1 MDSDSDDFEGTSV
14 VPRVNRFKHQSYKK
28 SLKEVHLPSA
38 LDLTK
43 FDHDIPDNESHFYL
57 ALQQWRQLN
66 LSPAF
71 IQFAKKVDPLSISMP
86 LLLHNWKEI
95 IDLWKGAL
103 DASDH
108 EALKALLDLLDK
120 LAHDLRTTLAPSY
133 ADLLEVL
140 LRLLPQ
146 PIPAPSL
153 TALLA
158 TLSGLFRY
166 LLVPSINLDL
176 LDQTWSSF
184 RAVLPTCNSDVQR
197 AAAEVWGSVL
207 RRLKSVARERAVIL
221 MAKNPEGVEDASA
234 WMIVFACKSISQTL
248 HTSAGSLMATL
259 IDCHLTS
266 DYPDLSYTLLR
277 RVLTALIHHC
287 NGSEHF
293 SVVASLIVDRFC
305 AVSQA
310 EGANQ
315 QQLQRAMQIT
325 SVVCAVRQGSR
336 LSRLYFLF
344 LRLVHSLKF
353 SPVASHLTQLA
364 SRLGSLPFDALLHP
378 EILSFASSLLAAGD
392 MVMTAG
398 PGRAFVARALS
409 VPSFGLMLCGVLA
422 ELGWGG
428 WKLVGL
434 PALLKATP
442 SLLQAEPSLTL
453 RLLASLQNT
462 GKLGEV
468 DIVFKRSVDGWI
480 QYRLSTWEVN
490 EESVDDLYNILGLS
504 VFVDSLAPL
513 LVHII
518 ERSLNTSTP
527 EEDWQTSHA
536 NAAWV
541 IGTCMQAL
549 SRCKSSSWETQVDLS
564 VWTTEV
570 VDHWSWSA
578 KVLMGLV
585 ALLETSPSTSQSL
598 PIAQLYSRLQSRLLS
613 PSRPLRLNVLGLL
626 TSKMVKSSPAEH
638 DALKRCLQGE
648 EVSLDMHGV
657 RERVLRI
664 GRLYQVVR
672 DDEPL
677 SADICVRWLVSQ
689 LKVNLRPIWSPASEA
704 LSSLA
709 QRFGNLVWDIIFS
722 ELQQPQGAQE
732 TPKWLTAIKDDENDM
747 DPWEEERSWRDPTA
761 HKLRGAAANWLDKH
775 HHRKIIISEQ
785 KSSDRFDPVAFEAQ
799 VLLTLGQCTSLAEKH
814 NRELVTYFLSIAG
827 PDALS
832 RLPKYKLQ
840 SWLTLF
846 SKFGNPKALHSTDT
860 LRELYRSLISYPD
873 RALQTVS
880 LSCLLAYKS
889 PHLQHHEEKLRLLL
903 DETKWRDE
911 LTSLHLSSIEIKD
924 RPQLVDVIVRLL
936 YGLMLERKGRSR
948 GSDRR
953 AAVLT
958 ALAGCT
964 DEELSLLVDLML
976 KPMQSDSHACQD
988 DMFSLRNISSDVS
1001 LKQQSGYLTL
1011 LGDVLKNLGSR
1022 LTTYWPALLGTTLDL
1037 VAHAQKQLSNVTAAE
1052 AIEQVENEADEEES
1066 EVGEVVHSRALRSVR
1081 QQGLKRLADFFR
1093 CPVEFDFTPYLSAS
1107 FSDIVAPRLELL
1119 DQENT
1124 QAPSALMELFY
1135 IWTSRPE
1142 YSVHLVQHDPRV
1154 LPKIL
1159 DCLVAANVKPAVIN
1173 RVFDIV
1179 ERLLLYS
1186 ADDSQFLDLLIQP
1199 HISQLLR
1206 NLTTLVERTK
1216 ADAAL
1221 SSPITQRQIS
1231 ILSEVARYAADSTQA
1246 LTLLG
1251 LLSPLLRKSSR
1262 IISEK
1267 VKVKL
1272 LSTLGHIFPL
1282 LTELSNSSSIEFSK
1296 AYELL
1301 SQLFMSLRFT
1311 ASRLALT
1318 SAFNQLSVI
1327 NPSIQELAS
1336 LLESL
1341 NACSSKRIDE
1351 PDFNRRLTAFTL
1363 LNEQK
1368 YATLSCREWLP
1379 VLSNALYFVQDP
1391 EELAIRNN
1399 AAFTIRRFIDLT
1411 CDPSNPEFETL
1422 LMRTALP
1429 ALKNALKSKHE
1440 LVRAESLGV
1449 ISYAVSKCDRISS
1462 LQEMRPLLAG
1472 GDEEAS
1478 FFTNIHHIQIHRRTR
1493 ALRRLAEYCD
1503 EGAMRSRTLVEV
1515 FLPLVEHYIVPTA
1528 SLDHLLVSEAIN
1540 TIGRIAK
1547 YLGWSAYSTLV
1558 HKYIRSSKDKSEGVR
1573 VYVRALV
1580 AILENFH
1587 FSVEDA
1593 VQHVDPSA
1601 DDIANSDH
1609 EGLIDELH
1617 IPSADKQETKKIADA
1632 VHTRL
1637 LPSLLAY
1644 LSNRDET
1651 EDTLRIPI
1659 SMGIA
1664 KVALHLPSASR
1675 DMQVG
1680 KLLTVLSQIL
1690 RSRSQETRDLVRDT
1704 ICRIAIALGSPYL
1717 PVLLRE
1723 LRAALL
1729 RGPQLHI
1736 LAFVFH
1742 AVLTHVTSAQGSNDP
1757 AIQDLDDCAAD
1768 IAHVS
1773 AEVVFGESGK
1783 DVQHEDFRTK
1793 MREVR
1798 SSSSK
1803 GLDCFGLT
1811 ARYVSPKRIS
1821 ALLLPLRS
1829 IIAETGSFK
1838 ILQQVDEV
1846 LRRIASGLNSNARL
1860 TPAELL
1866 VLCNT
1871 LISQNA
1877 KFLQEV
1883 TKPKKK
1889 SNKKADAIVSLQRRI
1904 VTDTDHY
1911 TNNSFRFVVFGL
1923 ELFNTAFRRSRFDF
1937 QDKQIISRLDPL
1949 VKLIGNALYSSSE
1962 PVLIA
1967 SFKASASIL
1976 RCPLNSV
1983 SSSAPVIARQI
1994 LAIVR
1999 STGSGESEVAQAG
2012 LKALASILRECEA
2025 AQAKEKDLLFLIEF
2039 VSPYL
2044 EDPDRQG
2051 TVFALLKA
2059 VVARR
2064 LIVPELYDVMADV
2077 SAILVT
2083 SQSAQTRES
2092 ARSLLLQFLLDY
2104 PQGSGRLQTTL
2115 GFFARNLSYEH
2126 ASGRSSVL
2134 ELLGA
2139 LVSKFD
2145 SALLEKHAEMIFVA
2159 LVLCLANDEDKSCRE
2174 ASASVLQSLVKRL
2187 GEGERK
2193 VFVGHLHAWASQ
2205 QGQEKLRAVAVQ
2217 VYGLIIDAL
2226 QREASPHAAALF
2238 ADVQQIL
2245 DNSIRSLTLSDGDGE
2260 DMDVDVEWQ
2269 PPYQAILAVS
2279 KLLQTLPE
2287 HTLDAVKCTQDK
2299 LIPYLL
2305 FPHAWVR
2312 TAACRLFGVFFAFH
2326 GPTPTLENSHLT
2338 LQLMKDIAEKLCT
2351 QLKSPHLDANLGLQI
2366 VKNLF
2371 FVGKLFCTVASSS
2384 SSGSN
2389 TNDTAEAAET
2399 ESDGGESDD
2408 SAERPTQM
2416 SPEKRSQDPLPWLFS
2431 KLSYQARSAH
2441 IARRNRGNTSSQTTW
2456 SLAPLSILRF
2466 FAAMASHMPDSQLE
2480 RFLPHILTPVYRI
2493 TEDDTIRDAGMEELK
2508 VTATELLDLLQN
2520 KVGTT
2525 IFANTYNRIRQGA
2538 SSIQQERRVARATK
2552 ATTNP
2557 EATAKRKLARN
2568 AGKKESRKRKNRAF
2582 ADSRGRLK
2590 RRREEE

>member
-1 MDSDSDDFEGTSV
+1 MDSDSDSGEGTSAI
-14 VPRVNRFKHQSYKK
+14 PRANRFKHQSYKK

-43 FDHDIPDNESHFYL
+43 FDHDISDNESHFYL

-71 IQFAKKVDPLSISMP
+71 IQFANKVDSLSISMP
-86 LLLHNWKEI
+86 ILLHNWKDI
-95 IDLWKGAL
+95 IDLWKSAL
-103 DASDH
+103 DASDN
-108 EALKALLDLLDK
+108 EALIALLDLLNK
-120 LAHDLRTTLAPSY
+120 LAHDLRTTLALSY
-133 ADLLEVL
+133 ADLLDVL

-146 PIPAPSL
+146 PISAPSL

-221 MAKNPEGVEDASA
+221 MAENLEGVEDASA
-234 WMIVFACKSISQTL
+234 WMMIFACKSISQTL
-248 HTSAGSLMATL
+248 HTSAGSSIASL

-266 DYPDLSYTLLR
+266 DRPELSYTLLR

-287 NGSEHF
+287 NGPEDF

-305 AVSQA
+305 AVSQTG
-310 EGANQ
+310 GANHQ
-315 QQLQRAMQIT
+315 DLQRVMQIT
-325 SVVCAVRQGSR
+325 SVICAVRQGSR
-336 LSRLYFLF
+336 LSTN
-344 LRLVHSLKF
+344 
-353 SPVASHLTQLA
+353 HLTQLA
-364 SRLGSLPFDALLHP
+364 SRLASLPLDVPLHS
-378 EILSFASSLLAAGD
+378 EILNFTSSLLTAGD
-392 MVMTAG
+392 MSMSTG
-398 PGRAFVARALS
+398 PGRAFVARALG

-442 SLLQAEPSLTL
+442 TLLQAEHTLTL
-453 RLLASLQNT
+453 RLLAYLQHS

-468 DIVFKRSVDGWI
+468 DIVWKRSVDRWI
-480 QYRLSTWEVN
+480 QTHLSSWEISD
-490 EESVDDLYNILGLS
+490 ESVDHLYDIMSLS
-504 VFVDSLAPL
+504 IFVDSLAPL
-513 LVHII
+513 LAPII
-518 ERSLNTSTP
+518 ERALNTPTP
-527 EEDWQTSHA
+527 EANWQASHA

-549 SRCKSSSWETQVDLS
+549 SRCKSASWETQVDLS
-564 VWTTEV
+564 AWTAEIV
-570 VDHWSWSA
+570 EHWSWSD
-578 KVLMGLV
+578 KVLIGLV
-585 ALLETSPSTSQSL
+585 ALLEACPSSSQSL

-613 PSRPLRLNVLGLL
+613 PSRTLRSNVLALL
-626 TSKMVKSSPAEH
+626 TSKMVKSSPVEH
-638 DALKRCLQGE
+638 EALKRCLQGD

-672 DDEPL
+672 DDGSL
-677 SADICVRWLVSQ
+677 SADICIRWLVSQ
-689 LKVNLRPIWSPASEA
+689 LKVNLRPIWSPASQA

-709 QRFGNLVWDIIFS
+709 QKFGDVVWNIIFS
-722 ELQQPQGAQE
+722 ELQQPQGADQI
-732 TPKWLTAIKDDENDM
+732 PDWLTATKDDQNVM

-761 HKLRGAAANWLDKH
+761 HRVRGAAVSWLDTF
-775 HHRKIIISEQ
+775 HHRKIIVSEQ
-785 KSSDRFDPVAFEAQ
+785 KLSDRFDPVTFEAQ
-799 VLLTLGQCTSLAEKH
+799 ILLTLGQCTSLAEKH
-814 NRELVTYFLSIAG
+814 NRELVTYFISIAS

-840 SWLTLF
+840 AWLTLF
-846 SKFGNPKALHSTDT
+846 SKFSNPKALHSTDT
-860 LRELYRSLISYPD
+860 LRELYLSLLSHPD
-873 RALQTVS
+873 RELQKVS

-889 PHLQHHEEKLRLLL
+889 PHLQHHQAKLSLLL

-911 LTSLHLSSIEIKD
+911 LTSLHMSSIEIKD
-924 RPQLVDVIVRLL
+924 RPQVVDIIVRLL
-936 YGLMLERKGRSR
+936 YGLMLEKKGRSR

-964 DEELSLLVDLML
+964 DEELYLLVDLML
-976 KPMQSDSHACQD
+976 KPMQTDGHAHQD
-988 DMFSLRNISSDVS
+988 TLFSLHPISPDIS

-1022 LTTYWPALLGTTLDL
+1022 LTTYWPALLGTTLDI
-1037 VAHAQKQLSNVTAAE
+1037 VANAQNHLSNMTAVDADG
-1052 AIEQVENEADEEES
+1052 QVEDEANEEES
-1066 EVGEVVHSRALRSVR
+1066 ESGEVSNSRVLRYLR
-1081 QQGLKRLADFFR
+1081 QQGLKRLAEFFR
-1093 CPVEFDFTPYLSAS
+1093 CPVEFDFTSYLSAS
-1107 FSDIVAPRLELL
+1107 FPAIVAPRLELL

-1124 QAPSALMELFY
+1124 QAPSALLELFY
-1135 IWTSRPE
+1135 VWTSQPE
-1142 YSVHLVQHDPRV
+1142 YSVHLVQHDSRV
-1154 LPKIL
+1154 LPKVL
-1159 DCLVAANVKPAVIN
+1159 DCLVAVNVKPAVIN

-1179 ERLLLYS
+1179 EHLLSYS
-1186 ADDSQFLDLLIQP
+1186 ADDSKFLDLLVQP
-1199 HISQLLR
+1199 HISQLLK

-1216 ADAAL
+1216 ADTAL

-1231 ILSEVARYAADSTQA
+1231 ILSEVARYAEDSTQA

-1267 VKVKL
+1267 IKVKL

-1282 LTELSNSSSIEFSK
+1282 LTELSDSSSVEFSK

-1318 SAFNQLSVI
+1318 SAFNKLSAI

-1351 PDFNRRLTAFTL
+1351 PDFNRRLTAFML

-1368 YATLSCREWLP
+1368 YATLSSREWLP
-1379 VLSNALYFVQDP
+1379 VLSNALYFVQDAD
-1391 EELAIRNN
+1391 ELAIRNN

-1411 CDPSNPEFETL
+1411 CDPSNSEFEAL
-1422 LMRTALP
+1422 LMRTTLP

-1449 ISYAVSKCDRISS
+1449 ISYAVSKCDRIPS

-1478 FFTNIHHIQIHRRTR
+1478 FFSNIHHIQIHRRTR

-1503 EGAMRSRTLVEV
+1503 EGAMRNRTLVEV

-1540 TIGRIAK
+1540 STGRIAK
-1547 YLGWSAYSTLV
+1547 QLGWSAYSALV
-1558 HKYIRSSKDKSEGVR
+1558 YKYIRASKDKSEGVR

-1587 FSVEDA
+1587 FSVEEA
-1593 VQHVDPSA
+1593 VQQADVSA

-1609 EGLIDELH
+1609 EESVEESLP
-1617 IPSADKQETKKIADA
+1617 IPSADKQDTKKIADA

-1651 EDTLRIPI
+1651 EDSLRIPI

-1675 DMQVG
+1675 DLQVG
-1680 KLLTVLSQIL
+1680 RLLTVLSQIL
-1690 RSRSQETRDLVRDT
+1690 RSKSQDTRDLVRDT
-1704 ICRIAIALGSPYL
+1704 ICRIAVALGSPYL
-1717 PVLLRE
+1717 PILFRE

-1729 RGPQLHI
+1729 RGPQLHV

-1742 AVLTHVTSAQGSNDP
+1742 AVLTHVTSAQGSNNP
-1757 AIQDLDDCAAD
+1757 AIQDLDECVAD

-1803 GLDCFGLT
+1803 GFDCFGLA

-1829 IIAETGSFK
+1829 IIAETGSLK

-1846 LRRIASGLNSNARL
+1846 LRRVASGLNSNARL

-1866 VLCNT
+1866 ILCHT

-1877 KFLQEV
+1877 KFLQEAP
-1883 TKPKKK
+1883 KPKASKTI
-1889 SNKKADAIVSLQRRI
+1889 KKADAIVQRQRQI
-1904 VTDTDHY
+1904 VVNTDHY

-1937 QDKQIISRLDPL
+1937 QDKQIINRLGPL

-1967 SFKASASIL
+1967 SFKASANIL
-1976 RCPLNSV
+1976 QCPLKSV

-1999 STGSGESEVAQAG
+1999 STGGGESEIAQAG
-2012 LKALASILRECEA
+2012 LKALASILRECEG
-2025 AQAKEKDLLFLIEF
+2025 AQVKEKDLLFLIEL

-2044 EDPDRQG
+2044 EDFDRQS
-2051 TVFALLKA
+2051 TVFALLRA
-2059 VVARR
+2059 IVARR

-2083 SQSAQTRES
+2083 SQATQTRES
-2092 ARSLLLQFLLDY
+2092 ARSLLLQFLLEY

-2115 GFFARNLSYEH
+2115 GFFAQNLSYEH

-2139 LVSKFD
+2139 LVNKFD
-2145 SALLEKHAEMIFVA
+2145 SALLAKYAEMIFVA

-2174 ASASVLQSLVKRL
+2174 ASASVLQSLIKRL
-2187 GEGERK
+2187 GEDERK
-2193 VFVGHLHAWASQ
+2193 VLVGHLHAWASQ
-2205 QGQEKLRAVAVQ
+2205 QGQAKLRAVAVQ

-2238 ADVQQIL
+2238 ADVQEIL
-2245 DNSIRSLTLSDGDGE
+2245 DDSIQSLTLLDGDGDGK

-2269 PPYQAILAVS
+2269 PPYQAMLAVS

-2287 HTLDAVKCTQDK
+2287 LTLDAIKTTQDK
-2299 LIPYLL
+2299 LVPYLL

-2312 TAACRLFGVFFAFH
+2312 SAACRLLGVFFAFY
-2326 GPTPTLENSHLT
+2326 GPTPTLEDSHLT

-2351 QLKSPHLDANLGLQI
+2351 QLKSSNLDAPLGLQI

-2371 FVGKLFCTVASSS
+2371 FVGKLSYTVPSSS
-2384 SSGSN
+2384 PSSSN
-2389 TNDTAEAAET
+2389 TNHTTET
-2399 ESDGGESDD
+2399 DSDGGESDD
-2408 SAERPTQM
+2408 SAEQSKPTQM
-2416 SPEKRSQDPLPWLFS
+2416 SREKSSQDPLPWLFS

-2441 IARRNRGNTSSQTTW
+2441 IARRNRGNAPNQTTW

-2466 FAAMASHMPDSQLE
+2466 FAAMASHMEATQLE
-2480 RFLPHILTPVYRI
+2480 RFLTHILTPVYRI

-2525 IFANTYNRIRQGA
+2525 VFANTYNRIRQGA

-2557 EATAKRKLARN
+2557 EAAAKRKLARN
-2568 AGKKESRKRKNRAF
+2568 VGKKESRKRKNRAF

-2590 RRREEE
+2590 RQKEGE

>member
-1 MDSDSDDFEGTSV
+1 MDSDSDSGEGTSA
-14 VPRVNRFKHQSYKK
+14 VPRANRFKHQSYKK

-43 FDHDIPDNESHFYL
+43 FDHDISDNESHFYL

-71 IQFAKKVDPLSISMP
+71 IQFANKVDSLSISMP
-86 LLLHNWKEI
+86 ILLHNWKDI
-95 IDLWKGAL
+95 IDLWKSAL
-103 DASDH
+103 DASDN
-108 EALKALLDLLDK
+108 EALIALLDLLNK

-146 PIPAPSL
+146 PISAPSL

-221 MAKNPEGVEDASA
+221 MAKNLEGVEDASA
-234 WMIVFACKSISQTL
+234 WMMIFACKSISQTL
-248 HTSAGSLMATL
+248 HTSAGSSIASL

-266 DYPDLSYTLLR
+266 DRPELSYTLLR

-287 NGSEHF
+287 NGPEDF

-305 AVSQA
+305 AVSQTG
-310 EGANQ
+310 GANHQ
-315 QQLQRAMQIT
+315 DLQRVMQIT
-325 SVVCAVRQGSR
+325 SVICAVRQGSR
-336 LSRLYFLF
+336 LSTN
-344 LRLVHSLKF
+344 
-353 SPVASHLTQLA
+353 HLTQLA
-364 SRLGSLPFDALLHP
+364 SRLASLPLDVPLHS
-378 EILSFASSLLAAGD
+378 EILNFTSSLLTAGD
-392 MVMTAG
+392 MSMSTG
-398 PGRAFVARALS
+398 PGRAFVARALG

-442 SLLQAEPSLTL
+442 TLLQAEHTLTL
-453 RLLASLQNT
+453 RLLASLQHS

-468 DIVFKRSVDGWI
+468 DIVWKRSVDRWI
-480 QYRLSTWEVN
+480 QTHLSSWEISD
-490 EESVDDLYNILGLS
+490 ESVDHLYDIMSLS
-504 VFVDSLAPL
+504 IFVDSLAPL
-513 LVHII
+513 LVPII
-518 ERSLNTSTP
+518 ERALNTPTP
-527 EEDWQTSHA
+527 EANWQASHA

-549 SRCKSSSWETQVDLS
+549 SRCKSASWETQVDLS
-564 VWTTEV
+564 AWTAEIV
-570 VDHWSWSA
+570 EHWSWSD
-578 KVLMGLV
+578 KVLIGLV
-585 ALLETSPSTSQSL
+585 ALLEACPSSSQSL
-598 PIAQLYSRLQSRLLS
+598 PIAQLYSCLQSRLLS
-613 PSRPLRLNVLGLL
+613 PSRTLRSNVLALL

-638 DALKRCLQGE
+638 EALKRCLQGD

-672 DDEPL
+672 DDGSL
-677 SADICVRWLVSQ
+677 SADICIRWLVSQ
-689 LKVNLRPIWSPASEA
+689 LKVNLRPIWSPASQA

-709 QRFGNLVWDIIFS
+709 QKFGDVVWNIIFS
-722 ELQQPQGAQE
+722 ELQQPQGANQI
-732 TPKWLTAIKDDENDM
+732 PDWLTATKDDQNVM

-761 HKLRGAAANWLDKH
+761 HRVRGAAVSWLDTF
-775 HHRKIIISEQ
+775 HHRKIIVSEQ
-785 KSSDRFDPVAFEAQ
+785 KSSDRFDPVTFEAQ
-799 VLLTLGQCTSLAEKH
+799 ILLTLGQCTSLAEKH
-814 NRELVTYFLSIAG
+814 NRELVTYFISIAS

-840 SWLTLF
+840 AWLTLF
-846 SKFGNPKALHSTDT
+846 SKFSNPKALHSTDT
-860 LRELYRSLISYPD
+860 LRELYLSLLSHPD
-873 RALQTVS
+873 RELQKVS

-889 PHLQHHEEKLRLLL
+889 PHLQHHQAKLGLLL

-911 LTSLHLSSIEIKD
+911 LTSLHMSSIEIKD
-924 RPQLVDVIVRLL
+924 RPQVVDIIVRLL
-936 YGLMLERKGRSR
+936 YGLMLEKKGRSR

-964 DEELSLLVDLML
+964 DEELYLLVDLML
-976 KPMQSDSHACQD
+976 KPMQADSHAHQD
-988 DMFSLRNISSDVS
+988 NLFSLHPISSDIP

-1022 LTTYWPALLGTTLDL
+1022 LTTYWPALLGTTLDI
-1037 VAHAQKQLSNVTAAE
+1037 VANAQNHLSNVTAVDADG
-1052 AIEQVENEADEEES
+1052 QVEDEANEEES
-1066 EVGEVVHSRALRSVR
+1066 ESGEVSNSRVLRYLR
-1081 QQGLKRLADFFR
+1081 QQGLKRLAEFFR
-1093 CPVEFDFTPYLSAS
+1093 CPVEFDFTSYLSAS
-1107 FSDIVAPRLELL
+1107 FPAIVAPRLELL

-1124 QAPSALMELFY
+1124 QAPSALLELFY
-1135 IWTSRPE
+1135 VWTSQPE
-1142 YSVHLVQHDPRV
+1142 YSVHLVQHDSRV
-1154 LPKIL
+1154 LPKVL
-1159 DCLVAANVKPAVIN
+1159 DCLVAVNVKPAVIN

-1179 ERLLLYS
+1179 ERLLSYS
-1186 ADDSQFLDLLIQP
+1186 ADDSKFLDLLVQP
-1199 HISQLLR
+1199 HISQLLK

-1216 ADAAL
+1216 ADTAL

-1231 ILSEVARYAADSTQA
+1231 ILSEVARYAEDSTQA

-1267 VKVKL
+1267 IKVKL

-1282 LTELSNSSSIEFSK
+1282 LTELSDSSSVEFSK

-1318 SAFNQLSVI
+1318 SAFNKLSAI

-1351 PDFNRRLTAFTL
+1351 PDFNRRLTAFML

-1368 YATLSCREWLP
+1368 YATLSSREWLP
-1379 VLSNALYFVQDP
+1379 VLSNALYFVQDAD
-1391 EELAIRNN
+1391 ELAIRNN

-1411 CDPSNPEFETL
+1411 CDPSNSEFEAL
-1422 LMRTALP
+1422 LMRTTLP

-1449 ISYAVSKCDRISS
+1449 ISYAVSKCDRIPS

-1478 FFTNIHHIQIHRRTR
+1478 FFSNIHHIQIHRRTR

-1503 EGAMRSRTLVEV
+1503 EGAMRNRTLVEV

-1540 TIGRIAK
+1540 STGRIAK
-1547 YLGWSAYSTLV
+1547 QLGWSAYSALV
-1558 HKYIRSSKDKSEGVR
+1558 YKYIRASKDKSEGVR

-1587 FSVEDA
+1587 FSVEEA
-1593 VQHVDPSA
+1593 VQQVDASA

-1609 EGLIDELH
+1609 EESVEESLP
-1617 IPSADKQETKKIADA
+1617 IPPADKQDTKKIADA

-1651 EDTLRIPI
+1651 EDSLRIPI

-1675 DMQVG
+1675 DLQVG
-1680 KLLTVLSQIL
+1680 RLLTVLSQIL
-1690 RSRSQETRDLVRDT
+1690 RSKSQDTRDLVRDT
-1704 ICRIAIALGSPYL
+1704 ICRIAVALGSPYL
-1717 PVLLRE
+1717 PILFRE

-1729 RGPQLHI
+1729 RGPQLHV

-1757 AIQDLDDCAAD
+1757 AIQDLDECVAD

-1803 GLDCFGLT
+1803 GFDCFGLA

-1829 IIAETGSFK
+1829 IIAETGSLK

-1846 LRRIASGLNSNARL
+1846 LRRVASGLNSNARL

-1866 VLCNT
+1866 ILCHT

-1877 KFLQEV
+1877 KFLQEAP
-1883 TKPKKK
+1883 KPKASKTI
-1889 SNKKADAIVSLQRRI
+1889 KKADAIVQRQRQI
-1904 VTDTDHY
+1904 VVNTDHY

-1923 ELFNTAFRRSRFDF
+1923 ELFNTAFRRSRLDF
-1937 QDKQIISRLDPL
+1937 QDKQIINRLDPL

-1967 SFKASASIL
+1967 SFKASANIL
-1976 RCPLNSV
+1976 QCPLKSV

-1999 STGSGESEVAQAG
+1999 STGSGESEIAQAG
-2012 LKALASILRECEA
+2012 LKALASILRECEG
-2025 AQAKEKDLLFLIEF
+2025 AQVKEKDLLFLIEL

-2044 EDPDRQG
+2044 EDFDRQS
-2051 TVFALLKA
+2051 TVFALLRA
-2059 VVARR
+2059 IVARR

-2083 SQSAQTRES
+2083 SQATQTRES
-2092 ARSLLLQFLLDY
+2092 ARSLLLQFLLEY

-2139 LVSKFD
+2139 LVNKFD
-2145 SALLEKHAEMIFVA
+2145 SALLAKHAEMIFVA

-2174 ASASVLQSLVKRL
+2174 ASASVLQSLIKRL
-2187 GEGERK
+2187 GEDERK
-2193 VFVGHLHAWASQ
+2193 VLVGHLHAWASQ
-2205 QGQEKLRAVAVQ
+2205 QGQAKLRAVAVQ

-2238 ADVQQIL
+2238 ADVQEIL
-2245 DNSIRSLTLSDGDGE
+2245 DDSIQSLTLLDGDGDGK

-2269 PPYQAILAVS
+2269 PPYQAMLAVS

-2287 HTLDAVKCTQDK
+2287 HTLDAIKTTQDK
-2299 LIPYLL
+2299 LVPYLL

-2312 TAACRLFGVFFAFH
+2312 SAACRLLGVFFAFY

-2351 QLKSPHLDANLGLQI
+2351 QLKSSNLDAPLGLQI

-2371 FVGKLFCTVASSS
+2371 FVGKLFCTVPSSS
-2384 SSGSN
+2384 PSGSN
-2389 TNDTAEAAET
+2389 TNHTAET
-2399 ESDGGESDD
+2399 DSDGGESDD
-2408 SAERPTQM
+2408 SAEQSKPTQM
-2416 SPEKRSQDPLPWLFS
+2416 SREKSSQDPLPWLFS

-2441 IARRNRGNTSSQTTW
+2441 IARRNRGNAPNQTTW

-2466 FAAMASHMPDSQLE
+2466 FAAMVSHMEATQLE
-2480 RFLPHILTPVYRI
+2480 RFLTHILTPVYRI

-2525 IFANTYNRIRQGA
+2525 VFANTYNRIRQGA

-2557 EATAKRKLARN
+2557 EAAAKRKLARN
-2568 AGKKESRKRKNRAF
+2568 VGKKESRKRKNRAF

-2590 RRREEE
+2590 RQKEGE

>member
-1 MDSDSDDFEGTSV
+1 MDSDSDSGLDFERTSAL
-14 VPRVNRFKHQSYKK
+14 PRANRFKHQSYKK

-43 FDHDIPDNESHFYL
+43 FDHDISDNESHFYL

-71 IQFAKKVDPLSISMP
+71 VRFANKVDSLSISMP
-86 LLLHNWKEI
+86 ILLHNWKDI

-103 DASDH
+103 DASDN
-108 EALKALLDLLDK
+108 EALIALLDLLNK

-133 ADLLEVL
+133 ADSLEVL

-146 PIPAPSL
+146 PISAPSL
-153 TALLA
+153 TALLV

-221 MAKNPEGVEDASA
+221 MAKNLEGVEDASA
-234 WMIVFACKSISQTL
+234 WMMVFACKSVSQTL
-248 HTSAGSLMATL
+248 HTSAGSSIASLV
-259 IDCHLTS
+259 DCHLTS
-266 DYPDLSYTLLR
+266 DRPELSYTLLR

-287 NGSEHF
+287 NGPEGF
-293 SVVASLIVDRFC
+293 SVIANLIIDRFC

-310 EGANQ
+310 DGVNHQ
-315 QQLQRAMQIT
+315 DLQRIMQIT
-325 SVVCAVRQGSR
+325 SVICAVRQGSR
-336 LSRLYFLF
+336 LS
-344 LRLVHSLKF
+344 
-353 SPVASHLTQLA
+353 ANHLTQLA
-364 SRLGSLPFDALLHP
+364 STLASLPLDVPLHSG
-378 EILSFASSLLAAGD
+378 ILNFTSSLLTAGD
-392 MVMTAG
+392 MSMSTG
-398 PGRAFVARALS
+398 PGRAFVTRALG
-409 VPSFGLMLCGVLA
+409 VPSLGLMLCGVLA

-442 SLLQAEPSLTL
+442 SLLQAEPTLTL
-453 RLLASLQNT
+453 RLLASLQHS

-468 DIVFKRSVDGWI
+468 DIVWKRSVDSWI
-480 QYRLSTWEVN
+480 QTCLSSWEISD
-490 EESVDDLYNILGLS
+490 ESVDDLYDIMSLS

-513 LVHII
+513 LVPII
-518 ERSLNTSTP
+518 ERALNTPTP
-527 EEDWQTSHA
+527 EANWQASHA
-536 NAAWV
+536 NAALV

-549 SRCKSSSWETQVDLS
+549 SRCKPASWETQVDLS
-564 VWTTEV
+564 AWTVKIVE
-570 VDHWSWSA
+570 HWSWSDKA
-578 KVLMGLV
+578 LIGLV
-585 ALLETSPSTSQSL
+585 ALLEARPSSSQSL

-613 PSRPLRLNVLGLL
+613 PSRSLRSNVLGLL

-638 DALKRCLQGE
+638 EALKRCLQGD

-672 DDEPL
+672 DDGSL
-677 SADICVRWLVSQ
+677 SADICIRWLVSQ
-689 LKVNLRPIWSPASEA
+689 LKVNLRPIWSPASQA
-704 LSSLA
+704 LSSLV
-709 QRFGNLVWDIIFS
+709 QKFGDVVWNVIFS
-722 ELQQPQGAQE
+722 ELQQPLGANQI
-732 TPKWLTAIKDDENDM
+732 PDWLTSTKDDQNDT

-761 HKLRGAAANWLDKH
+761 HRVRGATVSWLDKF

-785 KSSDRFDPVAFEAQ
+785 KSSDRFDPVTFEAQ
-799 VLLTLGQCTSLAEKH
+799 ILLTLGQCTSLAEKH
-814 NRELVTYFLSIAG
+814 NRELVTYFISIASPG
-827 PDALS
+827 ALS

-840 SWLTLF
+840 AWLTLF
-846 SKFGNPKALHSTDT
+846 SKFSNPKALHSTDT
-860 LRELYRSLISYPD
+860 LRELYLSLLSYPD

-889 PHLQHHEEKLRLLL
+889 PHLQHHEAKLRVLL

-911 LTSLHLSSIEIKD
+911 LTSLQMSSIEIRD
-924 RPQLVDVIVRLL
+924 RPQVVDIIIRLL
-936 YGLMLERKGRSR
+936 YGLMLEKKGRSR
-948 GSDRR
+948 VSDRR

-964 DEELSLLVDLML
+964 DDELYLLVDLML
-976 KPMQSDSHACQD
+976 KPMQTDSHAHQD
-988 DMFSLRNISSDVS
+988 NFFSLRPISSDTL

-1022 LTTYWPALLGTTLDL
+1022 LITYWPALLGTTLDI
-1037 VAHAQKQLSNVTAAE
+1037 VANAQNHLSNVTAVDAD
-1052 AIEQVENEADEEES
+1052 EQVEDEADEEES
-1066 EVGEVVHSRALRSVR
+1066 ESGEVSNSRVLRHLR

-1093 CPVEFDFTPYLSAS
+1093 CPVEFDFTSYLSAS
-1107 FSDIVAPRLELL
+1107 FHAIVTPRLELL

-1124 QAPSALMELFY
+1124 QAPSALLELFY
-1135 IWTSRPE
+1135 VWTSRPE

-1154 LPKIL
+1154 LPKVL
-1159 DCLVAANVKPAVIN
+1159 DCLVAVNVKPAVIN

-1179 ERLLLYS
+1179 ERLLSYS
-1186 ADDSQFLDLLIQP
+1186 VDDSKFLDLLVQP
-1199 HISQLLR
+1199 HISQLLK

-1231 ILSEVARYAADSTQA
+1231 ILSEVAHYAEDSTQA
-1246 LTLLG
+1246 LTLLS

-1267 VKVKL
+1267 IKVKL

-1282 LTELSNSSSIEFSK
+1282 LTELSDSSSVEFLK

-1301 SQLFMSLRFT
+1301 SQLFVSLRFT

-1318 SAFNQLSVI
+1318 SAFNKLSVI

-1351 PDFNRRLTAFTL
+1351 PDFNRRLTAFML

-1368 YATLSCREWLP
+1368 YAALSCREWLP
-1379 VLSNALYFVQDP
+1379 VLSNALFFVQDAD
-1391 EELAIRNN
+1391 ELAIRNN

-1411 CDPSNPEFETL
+1411 CDPSNSEFEAL
-1422 LMRTALP
+1422 LMRTTLP

-1440 LVRAESLGV
+1440 LVCAESLGV
-1449 ISYAVSKCDRISS
+1449 ISYAVSKCVSISS

-1478 FFTNIHHIQIHRRTR
+1478 FFNNIHHIQIHRRTR

-1503 EGAMRSRTLVEV
+1503 EGTMRSRTLVEV

-1540 TIGRIAK
+1540 STGRIAK
-1547 YLGWSAYSTLV
+1547 QLGWGAYSALV
-1558 HKYIRSSKDKSEGVR
+1558 HKYIRASKDKSEGVR

-1587 FSVEDA
+1587 FSVEEA
-1593 VQHVDPSA
+1593 VQQVDTSA

-1609 EGLIDELH
+1609 EELAEESLP
-1617 IPSADKQETKKIADA
+1617 IPSADKHDSKKIADA
-1632 VHTRL
+1632 VHARL

-1651 EDTLRIPI
+1651 EDSLRIPI

-1675 DMQVG
+1675 DLQVG
-1680 KLLTVLSQIL
+1680 RLLTALSQIL
-1690 RSRSQETRDLVRDT
+1690 RSKSQDTRDLVRDT
-1704 ICRIAIALGSPYL
+1704 ICKIAVALGSPYL
-1717 PVLLRE
+1717 PVLFRE

-1729 RGPQLHI
+1729 RGPHLHV

-1757 AIQDLDDCAAD
+1757 AIQDLDDCVAD

-1773 AEVVFGESGK
+1773 AEVIFGESGK

-1803 GLDCFGLT
+1803 GFDCFGLA
-1811 ARYVSPKRIS
+1811 ARYVSPKRVS

-1829 IIAETGSFK
+1829 IIAETGSLK

-1866 VLCNT
+1866 VLCHT

-1883 TKPKKK
+1883 PKPKASKTI
-1889 SNKKADAIVSLQRRI
+1889 KKADAIVQRQRQI
-1904 VTDTDHY
+1904 VADTDHY

-1937 QDKQIISRLDPL
+1937 QDKQIIDRLDPL

-1967 SFKASASIL
+1967 SFKASVSIL
-1976 RCPLNSV
+1976 QCPLKSV

-2012 LKALASILRECEA
+2012 LKALASILRECDG
-2025 AQAKEKDLLFLIEF
+2025 AQVKEKDLLFLIEF
-2039 VSPYL
+2039 ISPYL
-2044 EDPDRQG
+2044 EDPDRQS
-2051 TVFALLKA
+2051 TVFALLRA
-2059 VVARR
+2059 IVARR

-2083 SQSAQTRES
+2083 SQATQTRES

-2139 LVSKFD
+2139 LVNKFD
-2145 SALLEKHAEMIFVA
+2145 SALLTKHAEMMFVA

-2174 ASASVLQSLVKRL
+2174 ASASVLQSLIKRL
-2187 GEGERK
+2187 GEDERK

-2205 QGQEKLRAVAVQ
+2205 QGQPKLRAVAVQ

-2245 DNSIRSLTLSDGDGE
+2245 DDSTLSDGDGK

-2269 PPYQAILAVS
+2269 PPYQAMLAVS

-2287 HTLDAVKCTQDK
+2287 HTLDAVKSTQDK
-2299 LIPYLL
+2299 LVPYLL

-2312 TAACRLFGVFFAFH
+2312 SAACRLLGVFFAFY
-2326 GPTPTLENSHLT
+2326 GPTPTLESSHLT
-2338 LQLMKDIAEKLCT
+2338 LQLMKDIAGKLCT
-2351 QLKSPHLDANLGLQI
+2351 QLKSSNLDAPLGVQI

-2371 FVGKLFCTVASSS
+2371 FIGKLFCTVPSSLTF
-2384 SSGSN
+2384 GSDI
-2389 TNDTAEAAET
+2389 NDAAEMD
-2399 ESDGGESDD
+2399 SDVGESDD
-2408 SAERPTQM
+2408 SAEQSKPTQM
-2416 SPEKRSQDPLPWLFS
+2416 SREKRSQDPLPWLFS

-2441 IARRNRGNTSSQTTW
+2441 IARRNRGNTSNQTTW

-2466 FAAMASHMPDSQLE
+2466 FAAMASHMEANQLE
-2480 RFLPHILTPVYRI
+2480 RFLTHILTPVYRI

-2508 VTATELLDLLQN
+2508 VTTAELLDLLQN

-2525 IFANTYNRIRQGA
+2525 VFANTYNRIRQGA

-2557 EATAKRKLARN
+2557 EAAAKRKLARN

-2582 ADSRGRLK
+2582 A
-2590 RRREEE
+2590 

>member
-1 MDSDSDDFEGTSV
+1 MDSDSDSGEGTSA
-14 VPRVNRFKHQSYKK
+14 VPRANRFKHQSYKK

-43 FDHDIPDNESHFYL
+43 FDHDISDNESHFYL

-71 IQFAKKVDPLSISMP
+71 IQFANKVDSLSISMP
-86 LLLHNWKEI
+86 ILLHNWKDI
-95 IDLWKGAL
+95 IDLWKSAL
-103 DASDH
+103 DASDN
-108 EALKALLDLLDK
+108 EALIALLDLLNK

-133 ADLLEVL
+133 ADLLDVL

-146 PIPAPSL
+146 PISAPSL

-221 MAKNPEGVEDASA
+221 MAKNLEGVEDASA
-234 WMIVFACKSISQTL
+234 WMMIFACKSISQTL
-248 HTSAGSLMATL
+248 HTSAGSSIASL

-266 DYPDLSYTLLR
+266 DRPELSYTLLR

-287 NGSEHF
+287 NGPEDF

-305 AVSQA
+305 AVSQTG
-310 EGANQ
+310 GANHQ
-315 QQLQRAMQIT
+315 DLQRVMQIT
-325 SVVCAVRQGSR
+325 SVICAVRQGSR
-336 LSRLYFLF
+336 LSTN
-344 LRLVHSLKF
+344 
-353 SPVASHLTQLA
+353 HLTRLA
-364 SRLGSLPFDALLHP
+364 SRLASLPLDVPLHS
-378 EILSFASSLLAAGD
+378 EILNFTSSLLTAGD
-392 MVMTAG
+392 MSMSTG
-398 PGRAFVARALS
+398 PGRAFVARALG

-442 SLLQAEPSLTL
+442 TLLQAEHTLTL
-453 RLLASLQNT
+453 RLLASLQHS

-468 DIVFKRSVDGWI
+468 DIVWKRSVDRWI
-480 QYRLSTWEVN
+480 QTHLSSWEISD
-490 EESVDDLYNILGLS
+490 ESVDHLYDIMSLS
-504 VFVDSLAPL
+504 IFVDSLAPL
-513 LVHII
+513 LVPII
-518 ERSLNTSTP
+518 ERALNTPTP
-527 EEDWQTSHA
+527 EANWQASHA

-549 SRCKSSSWETQVDLS
+549 SRCKSASWETQVDLS
-564 VWTTEV
+564 AWTAEIV
-570 VDHWSWSA
+570 EHWSWSD
-578 KVLMGLV
+578 KVLIGLV
-585 ALLETSPSTSQSL
+585 ALLEACPSSSQSL
-598 PIAQLYSRLQSRLLS
+598 PIAQVYSRLQSRLLS
-613 PSRPLRLNVLGLL
+613 PSRTLRSNVLALL

-638 DALKRCLQGE
+638 EALKRCLQGD

-672 DDEPL
+672 DDGSL
-677 SADICVRWLVSQ
+677 SADICIRWLVSQ
-689 LKVNLRPIWSPASEA
+689 LKVNLRPIWSPASQA

-709 QRFGNLVWDIIFS
+709 QNFGDVVWNIIFS
-722 ELQQPQGAQE
+722 ELQQPQGANQI
-732 TPKWLTAIKDDENDM
+732 PDWLTATKDDQNVM

-761 HKLRGAAANWLDKH
+761 HRVRGAAVSWLDTF
-775 HHRKIIISEQ
+775 HHRKIIVSEQ
-785 KSSDRFDPVAFEAQ
+785 KSSDRFDPVTFEAQ
-799 VLLTLGQCTSLAEKH
+799 ILLTLGQCTSLAEKH
-814 NRELVTYFLSIAG
+814 NRELVTYFISIAS

-840 SWLTLF
+840 AWLTLF
-846 SKFGNPKALHSTDT
+846 SKFSNPKALHSTNT
-860 LRELYRSLISYPD
+860 LRELYLSLLSHPD
-873 RALQTVS
+873 RELQKVS

-889 PHLQHHEEKLRLLL
+889 PHLQHHQAKLGLLL

-911 LTSLHLSSIEIKD
+911 LTSLHMSSIEIKD
-924 RPQLVDVIVRLL
+924 RSQVVDIIVRLL
-936 YGLMLERKGRSR
+936 YGLMLEKKGRSR

-964 DEELSLLVDLML
+964 DEELYLLVDLML
-976 KPMQSDSHACQD
+976 KPMQADSHAHQD
-988 DMFSLRNISSDVS
+988 NLFSLHPISSDIP

-1022 LTTYWPALLGTTLDL
+1022 LTTYWPALLGTTLDI
-1037 VAHAQKQLSNVTAAE
+1037 VANAQNHLSNVTAVDADG
-1052 AIEQVENEADEEES
+1052 QVEDEANEEES
-1066 EVGEVVHSRALRSVR
+1066 ESGEVSNSRVLRYLR
-1081 QQGLKRLADFFR
+1081 QQGLKRLAEFFR
-1093 CPVEFDFTPYLSAS
+1093 CPVEFDFTSYLSAS
-1107 FSDIVAPRLELL
+1107 FPAIVAPRLELL

-1124 QAPSALMELFY
+1124 QAPSALLELFY
-1135 IWTSRPE
+1135 VWTSQPE
-1142 YSVHLVQHDPRV
+1142 YSVHLVQHDSRV
-1154 LPKIL
+1154 LPKVL
-1159 DCLVAANVKPAVIN
+1159 DCLVAVNVKPAVIN

-1179 ERLLLYS
+1179 ERLLSYS
-1186 ADDSQFLDLLIQP
+1186 ADDSKFLDLLVQP
-1199 HISQLLR
+1199 HISQLLK

-1216 ADAAL
+1216 ADTAL

-1231 ILSEVARYAADSTQA
+1231 ILSEVARYAEDSTQA

-1267 VKVKL
+1267 IKVKL

-1282 LTELSNSSSIEFSK
+1282 LTELSDSSSVEFSK

-1318 SAFNQLSVI
+1318 SAFNKLSAI

-1368 YATLSCREWLP
+1368 YATLSSREWLP
-1379 VLSNALYFVQDP
+1379 VLSNALYFVQDAD
-1391 EELAIRNN
+1391 ELAIRNN

-1411 CDPSNPEFETL
+1411 CDPSNSEFEAL
-1422 LMRTALP
+1422 LMRTTLP

-1449 ISYAVSKCDRISS
+1449 ISYAVSKCDRIPS

-1478 FFTNIHHIQIHRRTR
+1478 FFSNIHHIQIHRRTR

-1503 EGAMRSRTLVEV
+1503 EGAMRNRTLVEV

-1540 TIGRIAK
+1540 STGRIAK
-1547 YLGWSAYSTLV
+1547 QLGWSAYSALV
-1558 HKYIRSSKDKSEGVR
+1558 YKYIRASKDKSEGVR

-1587 FSVEDA
+1587 FSIEEA
-1593 VQHVDPSA
+1593 VQQVDASA

-1609 EGLIDELH
+1609 EESVEESLP
-1617 IPSADKQETKKIADA
+1617 IPPADKQDTKKIADA

-1651 EDTLRIPI
+1651 EDSLRIPI

-1675 DMQVG
+1675 DLQVG
-1680 KLLTVLSQIL
+1680 RLLTVLSQIL
-1690 RSRSQETRDLVRDT
+1690 RSKSQDTRDLVRDT
-1704 ICRIAIALGSPYL
+1704 ICRIAVALGSPYL
-1717 PVLLRE
+1717 PILFRE

-1729 RGPQLHI
+1729 RGPQLHV
-1736 LAFVFH
+1736 LAFVVH

-1757 AIQDLDDCAAD
+1757 AIQDLDECVAD

-1803 GLDCFGLT
+1803 GFDCFGLA

-1829 IIAETGSFK
+1829 IIAETGSLK

-1846 LRRIASGLNSNARL
+1846 LRRVASGLNSNARL

-1866 VLCNT
+1866 ILCHT

-1877 KFLQEV
+1877 KFLQEAP
-1883 TKPKKK
+1883 KPKASKTI
-1889 SNKKADAIVSLQRRI
+1889 KKADAIVQRQRQI
-1904 VTDTDHY
+1904 VVNTDHY

-1937 QDKQIISRLDPL
+1937 QDKQIINRLDPL

-1967 SFKASASIL
+1967 AFKASANIL
-1976 RCPLNSV
+1976 QCPLKSV

-1999 STGSGESEVAQAG
+1999 STGSGESEIAQAG
-2012 LKALASILRECEA
+2012 LKALASILRECEG
-2025 AQAKEKDLLFLIEF
+2025 AQVKEKDLLFLIEL

-2044 EDPDRQG
+2044 EDFDRQS
-2051 TVFALLKA
+2051 TVFALLRA
-2059 VVARR
+2059 IVARR

-2083 SQSAQTRES
+2083 SQATQTRES
-2092 ARSLLLQFLLDY
+2092 ARSLLLQFLLEY

-2139 LVSKFD
+2139 LVNKFD
-2145 SALLEKHAEMIFVA
+2145 SALLAKHAEMIFVA

-2174 ASASVLQSLVKRL
+2174 ASASVLQSLIKRL
-2187 GEGERK
+2187 GEDERK
-2193 VFVGHLHAWASQ
+2193 VLVGHLHAWASQ
-2205 QGQEKLRAVAVQ
+2205 QGQAKLRAVAVQ

-2238 ADVQQIL
+2238 ADVQEIL
-2245 DNSIRSLTLSDGDGE
+2245 DDSIQSLTLLDGDGDGDGK

-2279 KLLQTLPE
+2279 KLLQTLPD
-2287 HTLDAVKCTQDK
+2287 HTLDAIKTTQDK
-2299 LIPYLL
+2299 LVPYLL

-2312 TAACRLFGVFFAFH
+2312 SAACRLLGVFFAFY

-2351 QLKSPHLDANLGLQI
+2351 QLKSSNLDAPLGLQI

-2371 FVGKLFCTVASSS
+2371 FVGKLFCTVPSSS
-2384 SSGSN
+2384 PSGSN
-2389 TNDTAEAAET
+2389 TNHTAET
-2399 ESDGGESDD
+2399 DSDGGESDD
-2408 SAERPTQM
+2408 SAEQLKPTQM
-2416 SPEKRSQDPLPWLFS
+2416 SREKSSQDPLPWLFS

-2441 IARRNRGNTSSQTTW
+2441 IARRNRGNAPNQTTW

-2466 FAAMASHMPDSQLE
+2466 FAAMASHMEATQLE
-2480 RFLPHILTPVYRI
+2480 RFLTHILTPVYRI
-2493 TEDDTIRDAGMEELK
+2493 TEDDTIRDAGMGELK

-2525 IFANTYNRIRQGA
+2525 VFANTYNRIRQGA

-2557 EATAKRKLARN
+2557 EAAAKRKLARN
-2568 AGKKESRKRKNRAF
+2568 VGKKESRKRKNRAF

-2590 RRREEE
+2590 RQKEGE

>member
-1 MDSDSDDFEGTSV
+1 MDSDSDSGEGTSA
-14 VPRVNRFKHQSYKK
+14 VPRANRFKHQSYKK

-43 FDHDIPDNESHFYL
+43 FDHDISDNESHFYL

-71 IQFAKKVDPLSISMP
+71 IQFANKVDSLSISMP
-86 LLLHNWKEI
+86 ILLHNWKDI
-95 IDLWKGAL
+95 VDLWKSAL
-103 DASDH
+103 DASDN
-108 EALKALLDLLDK
+108 EALIALLDLLNK

-146 PIPAPSL
+146 PISAPSL

-221 MAKNPEGVEDASA
+221 MAKNLEGVEDASA
-234 WMIVFACKSISQTL
+234 WMMIFACKSVSQTL
-248 HTSAGSLMATL
+248 HTSAGSSIASL

-266 DYPDLSYTLLR
+266 DRPELSYTLLR

-287 NGSEHF
+287 NGPEDF

-305 AVSQA
+305 AVSQTG
-310 EGANQ
+310 GANHQ
-315 QQLQRAMQIT
+315 DLQRVMQIT
-325 SVVCAVRQGSR
+325 SVICAVHQGSR
-336 LSRLYFLF
+336 LSTN
-344 LRLVHSLKF
+344 
-353 SPVASHLTQLA
+353 HLTQLA
-364 SRLGSLPFDALLHP
+364 SRLASLPLDVPLHS
-378 EILSFASSLLAAGD
+378 EILNFTSSLLTAGD
-392 MVMTAG
+392 MSMSTG
-398 PGRAFVARALS
+398 PGRAFVARALG

-442 SLLQAEPSLTL
+442 TLLQAEHTLTL
-453 RLLASLQNT
+453 RLLASLQHS

-468 DIVFKRSVDGWI
+468 DIVWKRSVDRWI
-480 QYRLSTWEVN
+480 QTHLSSWEISD
-490 EESVDDLYNILGLS
+490 ESVDHLYDIISLS
-504 VFVDSLAPL
+504 IFVDSLAPL
-513 LVHII
+513 LVPII
-518 ERSLNTSTP
+518 ERALNTPTP
-527 EEDWQTSHA
+527 EANWQASHA

-549 SRCKSSSWETQVDLS
+549 SRCKSASWETQVDLS
-564 VWTTEV
+564 AWTAEIV
-570 VDHWSWSA
+570 EHWSWSD
-578 KVLMGLV
+578 KVLIGLV
-585 ALLETSPSTSQSL
+585 ALLEACPSSSQSL

-613 PSRPLRLNVLGLL
+613 PSRTLRSNVLALL

-638 DALKRCLQGE
+638 EALKRCLQGD

-672 DDEPL
+672 DDGSL
-677 SADICVRWLVSQ
+677 SADICIRWLVSQ
-689 LKVNLRPIWSPASEA
+689 LKVNLRPIWSPASQA

-709 QRFGNLVWDIIFS
+709 QKFGDVVWNIIFS
-722 ELQQPQGAQE
+722 ELQRPQGANQI
-732 TPKWLTAIKDDENDM
+732 PDWLTATKDGQNVM

-761 HKLRGAAANWLDKH
+761 HRVRGAAVSWLDTF
-775 HHRKIIISEQ
+775 HHRKIIVSEQ
-785 KSSDRFDPVAFEAQ
+785 KSSDRFDPVTFEAQ
-799 VLLTLGQCTSLAEKH
+799 ILLTLGQCTSLAEKH
-814 NRELVTYFLSIAG
+814 NRELVTYFISIAS

-840 SWLTLF
+840 AWLTLF
-846 SKFGNPKALHSTDT
+846 SKFSNPKALHSTDT
-860 LRELYRSLISYPD
+860 LRELYLSLLSHPD
-873 RALQTVS
+873 RELQKVS

-889 PHLQHHEEKLRLLL
+889 PHLQHHQAKLGLLL

-911 LTSLHLSSIEIKD
+911 LTSLHMSSIEIKD
-924 RPQLVDVIVRLL
+924 RPQVVDIIVRLL
-936 YGLMLERKGRSR
+936 YGLMLEKKGRSR

-964 DEELSLLVDLML
+964 DEELYLLVDLML
-976 KPMQSDSHACQD
+976 KPMQADSHAHQD
-988 DMFSLRNISSDVS
+988 NFFSLRPISSDIP

-1022 LTTYWPALLGTTLDL
+1022 LTTYWPALLGTTLDI
-1037 VAHAQKQLSNVTAAE
+1037 VANAQNHLSNVTAVDADG
-1052 AIEQVENEADEEES
+1052 QVEDEANEEES
-1066 EVGEVVHSRALRSVR
+1066 ESGEVSNSRVLRYLR
-1081 QQGLKRLADFFR
+1081 QQGLKRLAEFFR
-1093 CPVEFDFTPYLSAS
+1093 CPVEFDFTTYLSAS
-1107 FSDIVAPRLELL
+1107 FPAIVTPRLELL

-1124 QAPSALMELFY
+1124 QAPSALLELFY
-1135 IWTSRPE
+1135 VWTNQPE
-1142 YSVHLVQHDPRV
+1142 YSVHLVQHDSRV
-1154 LPKIL
+1154 LPKVL
-1159 DCLVAANVKPAVIN
+1159 DCLVAVNVKPAVIN

-1179 ERLLLYS
+1179 ERLLSYS
-1186 ADDSQFLDLLIQP
+1186 ADDSKFLGLLVQP
-1199 HISQLLR
+1199 HISQLLK

-1216 ADAAL
+1216 ADTAL

-1231 ILSEVARYAADSTQA
+1231 ILSEVARYAEDSTQA

-1267 VKVKL
+1267 IKVKL

-1282 LTELSNSSSIEFSK
+1282 LTELSDSSSVEFSK

-1318 SAFNQLSVI
+1318 SAFNKLSAI

-1351 PDFNRRLTAFTL
+1351 PDFNRRLTAFMM

-1368 YATLSCREWLP
+1368 YATLSSREWLP
-1379 VLSNALYFVQDP
+1379 VLSNALYFVQDAD
-1391 EELAIRNN
+1391 ELAIRNN

-1411 CDPSNPEFETL
+1411 CDPSNSEFEAL
-1422 LMRTALP
+1422 LMRTTLP

-1449 ISYAVSKCDRISS
+1449 ISYAVSKCDRIPS

-1478 FFTNIHHIQIHRRTR
+1478 FFSNIHHIQIHRRTR

-1503 EGAMRSRTLVEV
+1503 EGAMRNRTLVEV

-1540 TIGRIAK
+1540 SIGRIAK
-1547 YLGWSAYSTLV
+1547 QLGWSAYSALV
-1558 HKYIRSSKDKSEGVR
+1558 YKYIRASKDKSEGVR

-1587 FSVEDA
+1587 FSVEEA
-1593 VQHVDPSA
+1593 VQQVDASA

-1609 EGLIDELH
+1609 EESVEESLP
-1617 IPSADKQETKKIADA
+1617 IPPADKQDTKKIADA

-1651 EDTLRIPI
+1651 EDSLRIPI

-1675 DMQVG
+1675 DLQVG
-1680 KLLTVLSQIL
+1680 RLLTVLSQIL
-1690 RSRSQETRDLVRDT
+1690 RSKSQDTRDLVRDT
-1704 ICRIAIALGSPYL
+1704 ICRIAVALGSPYL
-1717 PVLLRE
+1717 PILFRE

-1729 RGPQLHI
+1729 RGPQLHV

-1757 AIQDLDDCAAD
+1757 AVQDLDNCVAD

-1803 GLDCFGLT
+1803 GFDCFGLA

-1829 IIAETGSFK
+1829 IIAETGSLK

-1846 LRRIASGLNSNARL
+1846 LRRVASGLNSNARL

-1866 VLCNT
+1866 ILCHT

-1877 KFLQEV
+1877 KFLQEAP
-1883 TKPKKK
+1883 KPKASKTI
-1889 SNKKADAIVSLQRRI
+1889 KKADAIVQRQRQI
-1904 VTDTDHY
+1904 VVNTDHY

-1937 QDKQIISRLDPL
+1937 QDKQIINRLDPL

-1976 RCPLNSV
+1976 QCPLKSV

-1999 STGSGESEVAQAG
+1999 STGSGESEIAQAG
-2012 LKALASILRECEA
+2012 LKALASILRECEG
-2025 AQAKEKDLLFLIEF
+2025 AQVKEKDLLFLIEL

-2044 EDPDRQG
+2044 EDFDRQS
-2051 TVFALLKA
+2051 TVFALLRA
-2059 VVARR
+2059 IVARR

-2083 SQSAQTRES
+2083 SQATQTRES

-2139 LVSKFD
+2139 LVNKFD
-2145 SALLEKHAEMIFVA
+2145 SALLAKHAEMIFVA

-2174 ASASVLQSLVKRL
+2174 ASASVLQSLIKRL
-2187 GEGERK
+2187 GEDERK
-2193 VFVGHLHAWASQ
+2193 VLVGHLHAWASQ
-2205 QGQEKLRAVAVQ
+2205 QGQAKLRAVAVQ

-2238 ADVQQIL
+2238 ADVQEIL
-2245 DNSIRSLTLSDGDGE
+2245 DDSIQSLTLLDDDGDGK

-2269 PPYQAILAVS
+2269 PPYQAMLAVS

-2287 HTLDAVKCTQDK
+2287 HTLDAIKTTQDK
-2299 LIPYLL
+2299 LVPYLL

-2312 TAACRLFGVFFAFH
+2312 SAACRLLGVFFAFY

-2351 QLKSPHLDANLGLQI
+2351 QLKSSNLDAPLGLQI

-2371 FVGKLFCTVASSS
+2371 FVGKLFCTVPSSS
-2384 SSGSN
+2384 PSGSN
-2389 TNDTAEAAET
+2389 TNHTAET
-2399 ESDGGESDD
+2399 DSDGGESDD
-2408 SAERPTQM
+2408 SAEQSKPTQM
-2416 SPEKRSQDPLPWLFS
+2416 SREKSSQDPLPWLFS

-2441 IARRNRGNTSSQTTW
+2441 IARRNRGNAPNQTTW

-2466 FAAMASHMPDSQLE
+2466 FAAMASHMEATQLE
-2480 RFLPHILTPVYRI
+2480 RFLTHILTPVYRI
-2493 TEDDTIRDAGMEELK
+2493 TEDDTIRDAGMEVLK

-2525 IFANTYNRIRQGA
+2525 VFANTYNRIRQGA

-2557 EATAKRKLARN
+2557 EAAAKRKLARN
-2568 AGKKESRKRKNRAF
+2568 VGKKESRKRKNRTF

-2590 RRREEE
+2590 RQKEGE

>member
-1 MDSDSDDFEGTSV
+1 MA
-14 VPRVNRFKHQSYKK
+14 Q
-28 SLKEVHLPSA
+28 
-38 LDLTK
+38 
-43 FDHDIPDNESHFYL
+43 
-57 ALQQWRQLN
+57 N
-66 LSPAF
+66 L
-71 IQFAKKVDPLSISMP
+71 
-86 LLLHNWKEI
+86 
-95 IDLWKGAL
+95 
-103 DASDH
+103 
-108 EALKALLDLLDK
+108 
-120 LAHDLRTTLAPSY
+120 
-133 ADLLEVL
+133 
-140 LRLLPQ
+140 
-146 PIPAPSL
+146 
-153 TALLA
+153 
-158 TLSGLFRY
+158 
-166 LLVPSINLDL
+166 
-176 LDQTWSSF
+176 
-184 RAVLPTCNSDVQR
+184 
-197 AAAEVWGSVL
+197 
-207 RRLKSVARERAVIL
+207 
-221 MAKNPEGVEDASA
+221 EGVEDASA
-234 WMIVFACKSISQTL
+234 WMMIFACKSVSQTL
-248 HTSAGSLMATL
+248 HTSAGSSMAFL
-259 IDCHLTS
+259 INCHLTG
-266 DYPDLSYTLLR
+266 DRPELTYTLLR

-287 NGSEHF
+287 NGPEHF
-293 SVVASLIVDRFC
+293 SIVASLIVDRFC

-310 EGANQ
+310 DDANHQ
-315 QQLQRAMQIT
+315 HLQRVMQIT
-325 SVVCAVRQGSR
+325 SVICAVRQGSR
-336 LSRLYFLF
+336 LS
-344 LRLVHSLKF
+344 SN
-353 SPVASHLTQLA
+353 HLTQLA
-364 SRLGSLPFDALLHP
+364 SRLASLPLDVPLHS
-378 EILSFASSLLAAGD
+378 EILNFASSLLTAGD
-392 MVMTAG
+392 MSMSTG
-398 PGRAFVARALS
+398 PGRVFVARALG

-442 SLLQAEPSLTL
+442 SLLQAEPTLTL
-453 RLLASLQNT
+453 RVLASLQHS

-468 DIVFKRSVDGWI
+468 DIVWKRSVDSWI
-480 QYRLSTWEVN
+480 QTRLSSWEITD
-490 EESVDDLYNILGLS
+490 ESVDDLYDIMSLS

-513 LVHII
+513 LVPII
-518 ERSLNTSTP
+518 ERALNTSTP
-527 EEDWQTSHA
+527 EANWQASHA

-549 SRCKSSSWETQVDLS
+549 SRCKSASWETQVDLS
-564 VWTTEV
+564 AWTTKIVE
-570 VDHWSWSA
+570 HWSWSD
-578 KVLMGLV
+578 KVLIGLV
-585 ALLETSPSTSQSL
+585 ALLDTCPSSQSFL
-598 PIAQLYSRLQSRLLS
+598 ITQLYSCLQSRLLS
-613 PSRPLRLNVLGLL
+613 PSRPLRSNVLGLL
-626 TSKMVKSSPAEH
+626 TSKMVKSSPGEH
-638 DALKRCLQGE
+638 EALKRCLQGD

-672 DDEPL
+672 DDDSL

-689 LKVNLRPIWSPASEA
+689 LKVNLRPIWSPASQA

-709 QRFGNLVWDIIFS
+709 QKFGDVVWNIIFS
-722 ELQQPQGAQE
+722 ELQQPQGANQI
-732 TPKWLTAIKDDENDM
+732 PDWLTATKDDHSDM

-761 HKLRGAAANWLDKH
+761 HQVRGAAVSWLDKF

-785 KSSDRFDPVAFEAQ
+785 KASDRFDPVTFEAQ
-799 VLLTLGQCTSLAEKH
+799 ILLTLGQCTSLAEKH
-814 NRELVTYFLSIAG
+814 NRELVTYFISIAG
-827 PDALS
+827 PDAPS

-840 SWLTLF
+840 AWLTLF
-846 SKFGNPKALHSTDT
+846 SKFSNPKALHSTDT
-860 LRELYRSLISYPD
+860 LRELYRSLLSHPD

-889 PHLQHHEEKLRLLL
+889 PYLQHHETKLGLLL

-911 LTSLHLSSIEIKD
+911 LTSLHMPSIEIKD
-924 RPQLVDVIVRLL
+924 RPQVVDIIVRLL
-936 YGLMLERKGRSR
+936 YGLMLEKKGRSR

-964 DEELSLLVDLML
+964 DEELHLLVDLML
-976 KPMQSDSHACQD
+976 KPMQSDSHAHQD
-988 DMFSLRNISSDVS
+988 NLFSPRPISPDIS

-1022 LTTYWPALLGTTLDL
+1022 LTAYWPTLLGTTLDI
-1037 VAHAQKQLSNVTAAE
+1037 VANAQNHLSNVTAVDAD
-1052 AIEQVENEADEEES
+1052 EQVDDEADEEES
-1066 EVGEVVHSRALRSVR
+1066 ESGEVLNSRVLRSLR

-1093 CPVEFDFTPYLSAS
+1093 CPVEFDFTSYISAS
-1107 FSDIVAPRLELL
+1107 FPAIVAPRLELL

-1124 QAPSALMELFY
+1124 QAPSALLELFY
-1135 IWTSRPE
+1135 VWTSQPK
-1142 YSVHLVQHDPRV
+1142 YSVHLVQHDSRV
-1154 LPKIL
+1154 LPKVL
-1159 DCLVAANVKPAVIN
+1159 DCLVAVNVKPAVIN

-1179 ERLLLYS
+1179 ERLLSYS
-1186 ADDSQFLDLLIQP
+1186 ADDSKLLDLLVQP
-1199 HISQLLR
+1199 HISQLLK

-1231 ILSEVARYAADSTQA
+1231 ILSEVARYAEDSTQA

-1267 VKVKL
+1267 IKVKL

-1282 LTELSNSSSIEFSK
+1282 LTELSNSSSVEFSK
-1296 AYELL
+1296 TYELL

-1351 PDFNRRLTAFTL
+1351 PDFNRRLTAFML

-1368 YATLSCREWLP
+1368 YAALSCREWLP
-1379 VLSNALYFVQDP
+1379 VLSNALFSVQDAD
-1391 EELAIRNN
+1391 ELAIRNN

-1411 CDPSNPEFETL
+1411 CDPSNSEFEAL
-1422 LMRTALP
+1422 LMRTTLP

-1449 ISYAVSKCDRISS
+1449 ISYAVSKCDRIPS

-1478 FFTNIHHIQIHRRTR
+1478 FFSNIHHIQIHRRTR

-1540 TIGRIAK
+1540 STGRIAK
-1547 YLGWSAYSTLV
+1547 HLGWSAYSALV
-1558 HKYIRSSKDKSEGVR
+1558 HKYIRASKDKSEGVR

-1587 FSVEDA
+1587 FSVEEA
-1593 VQHVDPSA
+1593 VQQVDTSA
-1601 DDIANSDH
+1601 DDIANGDH
-1609 EGLIDELH
+1609 EGLVEDSPP
-1617 IPSADKQETKKIADA
+1617 IPSADKQDTKKIADA

-1651 EDTLRIPI
+1651 EDSLRIPI

-1664 KVALHLPSASR
+1664 KVALHLPPASR
-1675 DMQVG
+1675 DLQVG
-1680 KLLTVLSQIL
+1680 RLLTALSQIL
-1690 RSRSQETRDLVRDT
+1690 RSKSQDTRDLVRDT
-1704 ICRIAIALGSPYL
+1704 ICRIAVALGSPYL
-1717 PVLLRE
+1717 AVLLRE

-1729 RGPQLHI
+1729 RGPQLHV

-1757 AIQDLDDCAAD
+1757 AIQDLDDCVAD

-1773 AEVVFGESGK
+1773 AEVIFGESGK

-1803 GLDCFGLT
+1803 GLDCFGLA
-1811 ARYVSPKRIS
+1811 ARYISPKRIS

-1829 IIAETGSFK
+1829 IVAETGSLK
-1838 ILQQVDEV
+1838 TLQQVDEV

-1860 TPAELL
+1860 TPAECL
-1866 VLCNT
+1866 VLCHT

-1877 KFLQEV
+1877 KFLQEAP
-1883 TKPKKK
+1883 KPKASKTI
-1889 SNKKADAIVSLQRRI
+1889 KKADAIVQRQRQI

-1937 QDKQIISRLDPL
+1937 QDKQIINRLDPL
-1949 VKLIGNALYSSSE
+1949 VKLIGNGLYSSSE

-1976 RCPLNSV
+1976 QCPLKSV
-1983 SSSAPVIARQI
+1983 PSSAPVIARQI

-1999 STGSGESEVAQAG
+1999 STGSVESEVTQAG
-2012 LKALASILRECEA
+2012 LKALASILRECEG
-2025 AQAKEKDLLFLIEF
+2025 AQVKEKDLLFLIEF

-2044 EDPDRQG
+2044 EDPDRQS
-2051 TVFALLKA
+2051 TVFALLRA
-2059 VVARR
+2059 IVARR

-2083 SQSAQTRES
+2083 SQATQTRES

-2115 GFFARNLSYEH
+2115 SFFARNLSYEH

-2139 LVSKFD
+2139 LVNKFD
-2145 SALLEKHAEMIFVA
+2145 SALLAKHAEMIFVA

-2174 ASASVLQSLVKRL
+2174 ASASVLQSLIKRL
-2187 GEGERK
+2187 GEDERK
-2193 VFVGHLHAWASQ
+2193 VLVGHLHAWTSQ
-2205 QGQEKLRAVAVQ
+2205 QGQAKLRAVAVQ
-2217 VYGLIIDAL
+2217 VYGLIIGAL
-2226 QREASPHAAALF
+2226 QRDASPHAAALF

-2245 DNSIRSLTLSDGDGE
+2245 DDSIQSLTLSDDDGE
-2260 DMDVDVEWQ
+2260 DMDIDVEWQ
-2269 PPYQAILAVS
+2269 PPYQALLAVS

-2287 HTLDAVKCTQDK
+2287 HTLDAVKSIQDK
-2299 LIPYLL
+2299 LVPYLL

-2312 TAACRLFGVFFAFH
+2312 SAACRLLGVFFAFY
-2326 GPTPTLENSHLT
+2326 GPTPTLESSHLT
-2338 LQLMKDIAEKLCT
+2338 LQSMNDIAGKLCA
-2351 QLKSPHLDANLGLQI
+2351 QLKSSNLDAPLGLQI

-2371 FVGKLFCTVASSS
+2371 FVGKLFCTVPSSS
-2384 SSGSN
+2384 PSGSN
-2389 TNDTAEAAET
+2389 TNDTAEMD
-2399 ESDGGESDD
+2399 SDGGESDD
-2408 SAERPTQM
+2408 SAEQPKPTQT
-2416 SPEKRSQDPLPWLFS
+2416 SRGKPSQDPLPWLFS

-2441 IARRNRGNTSSQTTW
+2441 IARRNRGNTSNQKTW

-2466 FAAMASHMPDSQLE
+2466 FAAMASHMEGTQLE

-2525 IFANTYNRIRQGA
+2525 VFANTYNRIRQGA

-2557 EATAKRKLARN
+2557 EAAAKRKLARN

-2590 RRREEE
+2590 RQKKESSIDAIHPSHQ

>member
-1 MDSDSDDFEGTSV
+1 MDSDSDSGLDFEGTNAL
-14 VPRVNRFKHQSYKK
+14 PRVNRFKHQSYKK

-43 FDHDIPDNESHFYL
+43 FDHDISDNESHFYL

-71 IQFAKKVDPLSISMP
+71 VQFANKVDSLSISMP
-86 LLLHNWKEI
+86 ILLHNWKEI
-95 IDLWKGAL
+95 IALWNGAL
-103 DASDH
+103 DASDN
-108 EALKALLDLLDK
+108 EALIALLDLLNM

-133 ADLLEVL
+133 VDLLEVL
-140 LRLLPQ
+140 LRLLPR
-146 PIPAPSL
+146 PISAPSL

-166 LLVPSINLDL
+166 LLVPSINLEL

-207 RRLKSVARERAVIL
+207 RRLKSVARERAVVL
-221 MAKNPEGVEDASA
+221 MAQNLEGVEDASA
-234 WMIVFACKSISQTL
+234 WMMIFACKSVSQTL
-248 HTSAGSLMATL
+248 HTSAGSSMASL

-266 DYPDLSYTLLR
+266 DRSEMSYTLLR

-287 NGSEHF
+287 NGPEQF
-293 SVVASLIVDRFC
+293 SIVGSLIVDRFC

-310 EGANQ
+310 DNVNHQ
-315 QQLQRAMQIT
+315 HLQRAMQIT

-336 LSRLYFLF
+336 LS
-344 LRLVHSLKF
+344 SN
-353 SPVASHLTQLA
+353 HLTQLA
-364 SRLGSLPFDALLHP
+364 SRLASLPLDVPLHP
-378 EILSFASSLLAAGD
+378 EILNFASSLLTAGD
-392 MVMTAG
+392 MSMSTG
-398 PGRAFVARALS
+398 PGRAFVARVLG

-442 SLLQAEPSLTL
+442 SLLQAEPTLTL
-453 RLLASLQNT
+453 RLLASLQHS

-468 DIVFKRSVDGWI
+468 DIVWKRSVDSWI
-480 QYRLSTWEVN
+480 QTHLSSWEISD
-490 EESVDDLYNILGLS
+490 ESVDDLYDIMSLS
-504 VFVDSLAPL
+504 IFVDSLAPL
-513 LVHII
+513 LVPII
-518 ERSLNTSTP
+518 ERALNTLTP
-527 EEDWQTSHA
+527 EANWQASHA

-541 IGTCMQAL
+541 AGTCMQAL
-549 SRCKSSSWETQVDLS
+549 SRCKSASWETQVDLS
-564 VWTTEV
+564 AWTTKIVE
-570 VDHWSWSA
+570 HWSWSD

-585 ALLETSPSTSQSL
+585 ALLETCPSSSQSL
-598 PIAQLYSRLQSRLLS
+598 QITQLYSHLQSRFLS
-613 PSRPLRLNVLGLL
+613 PSRLLRSNVLGLL
-626 TSKMVKSSPAEH
+626 TSKMIKSSPAEH
-638 DALKRCLQGE
+638 EALKRCLQGD

-672 DDEPL
+672 DDDSL

-689 LKVNLRPIWSPASEA
+689 LKVNLRPIWSPAAQA

-709 QRFGNLVWDIIFS
+709 QKFGDVVWNIIFS
-722 ELQQPQGAQE
+722 ELQQPQGANRI
-732 TPKWLTAIKDDENDM
+732 PDWLAATKDDQNDM

-761 HKLRGAAANWLDKH
+761 HRVRGAAVSWLDKF

-785 KSSDRFDPVAFEAQ
+785 KSTDRFDPVTFEAQ
-799 VLLTLGQCTSLAEKH
+799 ILLTLGQCTSLAEKH
-814 NRELVTYFLSIAG
+814 NRELVTYFISIAG
-827 PDALS
+827 PDAPS
-832 RLPKYKLQ
+832 QLPKYKLQ
-840 SWLTLF
+840 AWLTLF
-846 SKFGNPKALHSTDT
+846 SKFSNPKALHSTDT
-860 LRELYRSLISYPD
+860 LRELYRSLLSHPD

-889 PHLQHHEEKLRLLL
+889 PSLQHHETKLGLLL

-911 LTSLHLSSIEIKD
+911 LTSLHMSSIEVKD
-924 RPQLVDVIVRLL
+924 RPEVMDIIVRLL
-936 YGLMLERKGRSR
+936 YGLMLEKKGRSR

-964 DEELSLLVDLML
+964 DEELHLLVDLML
-976 KPMQSDSHACQD
+976 KPMQSDSHARQD
-988 DMFSLRNISSDVS
+988 NLFSLRPISPDIS

-1022 LTTYWPALLGTTLDL
+1022 LTAYWPALLGTTLDI
-1037 VAHAQKQLSNVTAAE
+1037 VASAQNYLSNVTAVDVDG
-1052 AIEQVENEADEEES
+1052 QVEDEVDEEES
-1066 EVGEVVHSRALRSVR
+1066 ESGEVFNSRVLCSLR

-1093 CPVEFDFTPYLSAS
+1093 CPVEFDFMSYLSAS
-1107 FSDIVAPRLELL
+1107 FTAIVTPRLELL

-1124 QAPSALMELFY
+1124 QAPSALLELFHV
-1135 IWTSRPE
+1135 WTSQPNF
-1142 YSVHLVQHDPRV
+1142 SVHLVQHDSRV
-1154 LPKIL
+1154 LPKVL
-1159 DCLVAANVKPAVIN
+1159 DCLVAVNVKPAVTN

-1179 ERLLLYS
+1179 ERLLSYS
-1186 ADDSQFLDLLIQP
+1186 ADDSKFLELLVQP
-1199 HISQLLR
+1199 HISQLLK

-1231 ILSEVARYAADSTQA
+1231 ILSEVARYAKDSTQA

-1267 VKVKL
+1267 TKVKL

-1282 LTELSNSSSIEFSK
+1282 LTELSNSSSVEFSK
-1296 AYELL
+1296 TYELL

-1318 SAFNQLSVI
+1318 SAFNQLSMI
-1327 NPSIQELAS
+1327 NPSIQELAC

-1351 PDFNRRLTAFTL
+1351 PDFNRRLTAFML
-1363 LNEQK
+1363 INEQK
-1368 YATLSCREWLP
+1368 YAVLSCREWLP
-1379 VLSNALYFVQDP
+1379 VLSNALYFVQDAD
-1391 EELAIRNN
+1391 ELAIRNN

-1411 CDPSNPEFETL
+1411 CDPSNSEFEAL
-1422 LMRTALP
+1422 LMRTTLP

-1449 ISYAVSKCDRISS
+1449 ISYAVSKCDKIPS

-1478 FFTNIHHIQIHRRTR
+1478 FFSNIHHIQIHRRTR

-1515 FLPLVEHYIVPTA
+1515 FLPLVEHYIAPTA

-1540 TIGRIAK
+1540 STGRIAK
-1547 YLGWSAYSTLV
+1547 HLGWSAYSALV
-1558 HKYIRSSKDKSEGVR
+1558 HKYIRASKDKSEGVR

-1587 FSVEDA
+1587 FSVEEA
-1593 VQHVDPSA
+1593 VQQVDTSA
-1601 DDIANSDH
+1601 DDITNSDH
-1609 EGLIDELH
+1609 EGLEDSLPV
-1617 IPSADKQETKKIADA
+1617 PSVDKSDTKKIADA

-1651 EDTLRIPI
+1651 EDSLRIPI

-1675 DMQVG
+1675 DLQVG
-1680 KLLTVLSQIL
+1680 RLLTALSQIL
-1690 RSRSQETRDLVRDT
+1690 RSKSQDTRDLVRDT
-1704 ICRIAIALGSPYL
+1704 ICRIAVALGSPYL
-1717 PVLLRE
+1717 AVLLRE

-1729 RGPQLHI
+1729 RGPQLHV

-1757 AIQDLDDCAAD
+1757 AIQDLDDCVAD

-1773 AEVVFGESGK
+1773 AEVIFGESGK

-1803 GLDCFGLT
+1803 GLDCFGLA

-1829 IIAETGSFK
+1829 IVAETGSLK

-1860 TPAELL
+1860 TPAECL
-1866 VLCNT
+1866 VLCYT

-1877 KFLQEV
+1877 KFLQEAP
-1883 TKPKKK
+1883 KPKASKTI
-1889 SNKKADAIVSLQRRI
+1889 KKADAIVQRQRQI

-1937 QDKQIISRLDPL
+1937 QDKQIIHRLDPL

-1976 RCPLNSV
+1976 QCPLKSV

-1994 LAIVR
+1994 LAVVR
-1999 STGSGESEVAQAG
+1999 STGSAESEVAQAG
-2012 LKALASILRECEA
+2012 LKALANILRECEG
-2025 AQAKEKDLLFLIEF
+2025 AQVKEKDLLFLIEF

-2044 EDPDRQG
+2044 EDPDRQS
-2051 TVFALLKA
+2051 TVFALLRA
-2059 VVARR
+2059 IVARR

-2083 SQSAQTRES
+2083 SQATQTRES

-2115 GFFARNLSYEH
+2115 SFFARNLSYEH

-2139 LVSKFD
+2139 LVNKFD
-2145 SALLEKHAEMIFVA
+2145 SALLAKHAEMIFVA

-2174 ASASVLQSLVKRL
+2174 ASASVLQSLIKRL
-2187 GEGERK
+2187 GEDERK
-2193 VFVGHLHAWASQ
+2193 VFVGHLHAWSSQ
-2205 QGQEKLRAVAVQ
+2205 RGQAKLRAVAVQ

-2226 QREASPHAAALF
+2226 QKEASPHAAALF

-2245 DNSIRSLTLSDGDGE
+2245 DDSIQSLTLSDDDRE

-2269 PPYQAILAVS
+2269 SPYQALLAVS

-2287 HTLDAVKCTQDK
+2287 HTLDAVKSIQDK
-2299 LIPYLL
+2299 LVPYLL

-2312 TAACRLFGVFFAFH
+2312 SAACRLLGVFFAFY
-2326 GPTPTLENSHLT
+2326 GSTPTLESPHLT
-2338 LQLMKDIAEKLCT
+2338 LQLMKDIAGKLCT
-2351 QLKSPHLDANLGLQI
+2351 QLKSSNLDAPLGLQI

-2371 FVGKLFCTVASSS
+2371 FVGKLFCTVPSSS
-2384 SSGSN
+2384 PSGSN
-2389 TNDTAEAAET
+2389 TNDIAEAD
-2399 ESDGGESDD
+2399 SDGGESDD
-2408 SAERPTQM
+2408 SAEQPKPTRM
-2416 SPEKRSQDPLPWLFS
+2416 SRENRSHDPLPWLFS
-2431 KLSYQARSAH
+2431 KLSYQTRSAH
-2441 IARRNRGNTSSQTTW
+2441 IARRNRGNASNQTTW

-2466 FAAMASHMPDSQLE
+2466 FAAMTSHMEGTQLE

-2508 VTATELLDLLQN
+2508 VTATELIDLLQN

-2525 IFANTYNRIRQGA
+2525 VFANAYNRIRQGA
-2538 SSIQQERRVARATK
+2538 STIQQERRVARATK

-2557 EATAKRKLARN
+2557 EAAAKRKLARN
-2568 AGKKESRKRKNRAF
+2568 VGKKESRKRKNRAF

-2590 RRREEE
+2590 RRKEGE

>member
-1 MDSDSDDFEGTSV
+1 MDSDSDSGLEGTSA

-43 FDHDIPDNESHFYL
+43 FDHDISDNESHFYL

-71 IQFAKKVDPLSISMP
+71 IQFAKKADSLSISMP

-95 IDLWKGAL
+95 IDLWKSAL

-140 LRLLPQ
+140 LRLLPR

-158 TLSGLFRY
+158 TLSGLFKY

-221 MAKNPEGVEDASA
+221 MAKNLEGVEDASA
-234 WMIVFACKSISQTL
+234 WMIVFACKSVSQTL
-248 HTSAGSLMATL
+248 HTSAGSLMTSL
-259 IDCHLTS
+259 IDCHLTG
-266 DYPDLSYTLLR
+266 DYPELSYTLVR

-310 EGANQ
+310 GGENH

-325 SVVCAVRQGSR
+325 AVVCAVRQGSR
-336 LSRLYFLF
+336 LS
-344 LRLVHSLKF
+344 
-353 SPVASHLTQLA
+353 PSHLSQLA
-364 SRLGSLPFDALLHP
+364 SKLELLPFDVPLHP
-378 EILSFASSLLAAGD
+378 EILSFASSLLTAGD
-392 MVMTAG
+392 MAMSAG
-398 PGRAFVARALS
+398 PGRVFVAQVLS

-453 RLLASLQNT
+453 RLLASLQHA

-468 DIVFKRSVDGWI
+468 DIVWKRSVDSWI
-480 QYRLSTWEVN
+480 QRRLSSWETN
-490 EESVDDLYNILGLS
+490 EESADDLYNILNLS
-504 VFVDSLAPL
+504 LFVDSLATL
-513 LVHII
+513 LVPII
-518 ERSLNTSTP
+518 ERSLNVLNP
-527 EEDWQTSHA
+527 EEDWRTSHA

-549 SRCKSSSWETQVDLS
+549 SRCESSSWETQVDLS
-564 VWTTEV
+564 AWTTQV
-570 VDHWSWSA
+570 VDHWSWSE

-585 ALLETSPSTSQSL
+585 ALLETCPSTSQSL

-613 PSRPLRLNVLGLL
+613 PSRSLRLSVLGLL

-638 DALKRCLQGE
+638 DALKRCLKGE

-657 RERVLRI
+657 RERVLRL

-672 DDEPL
+672 DDDPL

-709 QRFGNLVWDIIFS
+709 QRFGDVVWDIIFS
-722 ELQQPQGAQE
+722 ELQEPQGVHQ
-732 TPKWLTAIKDDENDM
+732 TPDWLNVTKDDGNDM
-747 DPWEEERSWRDPTA
+747 DPWEEERSWRDPSA

-785 KSSDRFDPVAFEAQ
+785 KSSDRFDPVTFEAQ
-799 VLLTLGQCTSLAEKH
+799 VLLTLGQCKSLAEKR

-827 PDALS
+827 PDAPS

-840 SWLTLF
+840 AWLTLF
-846 SKFGNPKALHSTDT
+846 SKFSNPKALHSTET
-860 LRELYRSLISYPD
+860 LRELYRSLLSYPD

-889 PHLQHHEEKLRLLL
+889 PHLQHHEEQLRLLL

-924 RPQLVDVIVRLL
+924 RPQLVDVIIRLL
-936 YGLMLERKGRSR
+936 YGLTLERKGRSR

-976 KPMQSDSHACQD
+976 NPMQSDSHARQD
-988 DMFSLRNISSDVS
+988 DIFSLRHISSDVS

-1037 VAHAQKQLSNVTAAE
+1037 VANAQKHLSNATTIDAVE
-1052 AIEQVENEADEEES
+1052 EVENEADEEES
-1066 EVGEVVHSRALRSVR
+1066 ESGEVFHSGALRSVR

-1093 CPVEFDFTPYLSAS
+1093 CPVEFDFTSYLSTS
-1107 FSDIVAPRLELL
+1107 FSAIVSPRLELL

-1124 QAPSALMELFY
+1124 QAPSALLELFY
-1135 IWTSRPE
+1135 VWTSRPE

-1159 DCLVAANVKPAVIN
+1159 DCLIAANVKPAVIN

-1179 ERLLLYS
+1179 ERLLSYS
-1186 ADDSQFLDLLIQP
+1186 ADDSQFLDLLVQP
-1199 HISQLLR
+1199 HISQLLK
-1206 NLTTLVERTK
+1206 NLTILVERTK
-1216 ADAAL
+1216 VDAAL

-1231 ILSEVARYAADSTQA
+1231 ILSEVARYAGDSTQA

-1267 VKVKL
+1267 IKVKL

-1282 LTELSNSSSIEFSK
+1282 LTELSNPSSVEFSK

-1311 ASRLALT
+1311 ASRLALS

-1327 NPSIQELAS
+1327 NPSIQEVAN

-1379 VLSNALYFVQDP
+1379 VLSNALYFVQDAD
-1391 EELAIRNN
+1391 ELAIRNN

-1411 CDPSNPEFETL
+1411 CDPSHPEFEAL

-1449 ISYAVSKCDRISS
+1449 ISYAVLKCDRISS

-1478 FFTNIHHIQIHRRTR
+1478 FFSNIHHIQIHRRTR

-1503 EGAMRSRTLVEV
+1503 EGVMRSRTLVEV

-1528 SLDHLLVSEAIN
+1528 SLDHLLVSEAVN
-1540 TIGRIAK
+1540 TTGRIAK
-1547 YLGWSAYSTLV
+1547 YLGWSAYSALV
-1558 HKYIRSSKDKSEGVR
+1558 HKYIRSSKEKSEGVR
-1573 VYVRALV
+1573 VYVRTLV
-1580 AILENFH
+1580 AVLENFH
-1587 FSVEDA
+1587 FSVEEA
-1593 VQHVDPSA
+1593 VQHVDTTA
-1601 DDIANSDH
+1601 DDVANSDH
-1609 EGLIDELH
+1609 EGMVDESLP

-1675 DMQVG
+1675 DLQVG
-1680 KLLTVLSQIL
+1680 RLLTALSQIL

-1704 ICRIAIALGSPYL
+1704 MCKIAVTLGSPYL

-1729 RGPQLHI
+1729 RGPQLHV

-1742 AVLTHVTSAQGSNDP
+1742 TVLTHVTSAQGGNNP
-1757 AIQDLDDCAAD
+1757 VVQDLDDCAAD

-1773 AEVVFGESGK
+1773 AEVIFGESGK

-1803 GLDCFGLT
+1803 GLDCFCLT
-1811 ARYVSPKRIS
+1811 ARFVSPKRIS

-1829 IIAETGSFK
+1829 IVAETGSFK

-1846 LRRIASGLNSNARL
+1846 LRRIASGLNGNTRL

-1866 VLCNT
+1866 VLCHT
-1871 LISQNA
+1871 LVSQNA

-1883 TKPKKK
+1883 TKPKVRK
-1889 SNKKADAIVSLQRRI
+1889 SGKKADAIVQLQRQV

-1923 ELFNTAFRRSRFDF
+1923 ELFNTAYRRSRFDF
-1937 QDKQIISRLDPL
+1937 QDKQIINRLDPL

-1976 RCPLNSV
+1976 QCPLKSV

-2012 LKALASILRECEA
+2012 LRALASVLRECEA
-2025 AQAKEKDLLFLIEF
+2025 AQVKEKDLLFLIEF

-2051 TVFALLKA
+2051 TVFALLRA
-2059 VVARR
+2059 IVARR

-2083 SQSAQTRES
+2083 SQAAQTRES

-2145 SALLEKHAEMIFVA
+2145 SALLAKHAEMIFVA

-2205 QGQEKLRAVAVQ
+2205 QGQGKLRAVAVQ

-2245 DNSIRSLTLSDGDGE
+2245 DDSIRSLTPSDDDEE

-2269 PPYQAILAVS
+2269 PPYQAMLAVS

-2312 TAACRLFGVFFAFH
+2312 TAACRLLGVFFAFH
-2326 GPTPTLENSHLT
+2326 GPTPTLESSHLT
-2338 LQLMKDIAEKLCT
+2338 LQLMKDVAEKLCM
-2351 QLKSPHLDANLGLQI
+2351 QLKSPHLEAHLGLQI

-2371 FVGKLFCTVASSS
+2371 FIGKLFCTVPSSS
-2384 SSGSN
+2384 PSGCN
-2389 TNDTAEAAET
+2389 TAEIAEMD
-2399 ESDGGESDD
+2399 SDGSESDD
-2408 SAERPTQM
+2408 SAEHPTQM
-2416 SPEKRSQDPLPWLFS
+2416 SRGKRSEDPLPWLFS

-2441 IARRNRGNTSSQTTW
+2441 IARRNRGNTSNQTTW

-2466 FAAMASHMPDSQLE
+2466 FAAMASHMPGSQLE

-2590 RRREEE
+2590 RRRDEE

>member
-1 MDSDSDDFEGTSV
+1 MDSDSDSGLDFEGTNAL
-14 VPRVNRFKHQSYKK
+14 PRVNRFKHQSYKK

-43 FDHDIPDNESHFYL
+43 FDHDISDNESHFYL

-71 IQFAKKVDPLSISMP
+71 VQFANKVDSLSISMP
-86 LLLHNWKEI
+86 ILLHNWKEI
-95 IDLWKGAL
+95 IALWN
-103 DASDH
+103 S
-108 EALKALLDLLDK
+108 LLNK

-133 ADLLEVL
+133 VDLLEVL
-140 LRLLPQ
+140 LRLLPR
-146 PIPAPSL
+146 PISAPSL

-166 LLVPSINLDL
+166 LLVPSINLEL
-176 LDQTWSSF
+176 WHQTWSSF
-184 RAVLPTCNSDVQR
+184 RAVLPTCNSDV
-197 AAAEVWGSVL
+197 WGSVL
-207 RRLKSVARERAVIL
+207 RRLKSVARERA
-221 MAKNPEGVEDASA
+221 GVEDASA
-234 WMIVFACKSISQTL
+234 WMMIFACKSVSQTL
-248 HTSAGSLMATL
+248 HTSAGSSMASL

-266 DYPDLSYTLLR
+266 DRPEMSYTLLR

-287 NGSEHF
+287 NGPEQF
-293 SVVASLIVDRFC
+293 SIVGSLIVDRFC

-310 EGANQ
+310 DNVNHQ
-315 QQLQRAMQIT
+315 HLQRAMQIT

-336 LSRLYFLF
+336 LS
-344 LRLVHSLKF
+344 SN
-353 SPVASHLTQLA
+353 HLTQLA
-364 SRLGSLPFDALLHP
+364 SRLASLPLDVPLHP
-378 EILSFASSLLAAGD
+378 EILNFASSLLTAGD
-392 MVMTAG
+392 MSMSTG
-398 PGRAFVARALS
+398 PGRAFVARALG

-442 SLLQAEPSLTL
+442 SLLQAEPTLTL
-453 RLLASLQNT
+453 RLLASLQHC

-468 DIVFKRSVDGWI
+468 DIVWKRSVDSWI
-480 QYRLSTWEVN
+480 QTHLSSWEISD
-490 EESVDDLYNILGLS
+490 ESVDDLYDIMSLS
-504 VFVDSLAPL
+504 IFVDSLAPL
-513 LVHII
+513 LA
-518 ERSLNTSTP
+518 N
-527 EEDWQTSHA
+527 WQASHA

-541 IGTCMQAL
+541 AGTCMQAL
-549 SRCKSSSWETQVDLS
+549 SRCKSASWETQVDLS
-564 VWTTEV
+564 AWTTKIVE
-570 VDHWSWSA
+570 HWSWSD

-585 ALLETSPSTSQSL
+585 ALLETCPSSSQSL
-598 PIAQLYSRLQSRLLS
+598 QITQLYSHLQSRLLS
-613 PSRPLRLNVLGLL
+613 PSRLLRSNVLGLL

-638 DALKRCLQGE
+638 EALKRCLQATKC
-648 EVSLDMHGV
+648 
-657 RERVLRI
+657 
-664 GRLYQVVR
+664 RLYQVVR
-672 DDEPL
+672 DDDSL

-689 LKVNLRPIWSPASEA
+689 LKVNLRPIWSPASQA

-709 QRFGNLVWDIIFS
+709 QKFGDVVWNIIFS
-722 ELQQPQGAQE
+722 ELQQPQGANRI
-732 TPKWLTAIKDDENDM
+732 PDWLAATKDDQNDM

-761 HKLRGAAANWLDKH
+761 HRVRGAAVSWLDKF

-785 KSSDRFDPVAFEAQ
+785 KSTDRFDPVTFEAQ
-799 VLLTLGQCTSLAEKH
+799 ILLTLGQCTSLAEKH
-814 NRELVTYFLSIAG
+814 NRELVTYFISIAG
-827 PDALS
+827 PDAPS
-832 RLPKYKLQ
+832 QLPKYKLQ
-840 SWLTLF
+840 AWLTLF
-846 SKFGNPKALHSTDT
+846 SKFSNPKALHSTDT
-860 LRELYRSLISYPD
+860 LRELYRSILSHPD
-873 RALQTVS
+873 RALQT
-880 LSCLLAYKS
+880 S
-889 PHLQHHEEKLRLLL
+889 PSLQHHETKLGLLL

-911 LTSLHLSSIEIKD
+911 LTSLHMSSIEVKD
-924 RPQLVDVIVRLL
+924 RPQVVDIIVRLL
-936 YGLMLERKGRSR
+936 YGLI

-964 DEELSLLVDLML
+964 DEELHLLVDLI
-976 KPMQSDSHACQD
+976 HARQD
-988 DMFSLRNISSDVS
+988 NLFSLRPISPDIS

-1022 LTTYWPALLGTTLDL
+1022 LTAYWPALLGTTLDI
-1037 VAHAQKQLSNVTAAE
+1037 VASAQNHLSNVTAVDVDG
-1052 AIEQVENEADEEES
+1052 QVEDEVDEEES
-1066 EVGEVVHSRALRSVR
+1066 ESGEVFNPRVLRSLR

-1093 CPVEFDFTPYLSAS
+1093 CPVEFDFMSYLSAS
-1107 FSDIVAPRLELL
+1107 FAAIVTPRLELL

-1124 QAPSALMELFY
+1124 QAPSALLELFHV
-1135 IWTSRPE
+1135 WTSQPN
-1142 YSVHLVQHDPRV
+1142 YSVHLVQHDSRV
-1154 LPKIL
+1154 LPKVL
-1159 DCLVAANVKPAVIN
+1159 DCLVAVNVKPAVTN

-1179 ERLLLYS
+1179 ERLLSYS
-1186 ADDSQFLDLLIQP
+1186 ADDSQFLELLVQP
-1199 HISQLLR
+1199 HISQLLK

-1231 ILSEVARYAADSTQA
+1231 ILSEVARYAKDSTQA

-1267 VKVKL
+1267 TKVKL

-1282 LTELSNSSSIEFSK
+1282 LTELSNSSSVEFSK
-1296 AYELL
+1296 TYELL
-1301 SQLFMSLRFT
+1301 SQLFMSLRFA

-1318 SAFNQLSVI
+1318 SAFNQLSMI
-1327 NPSIQELAS
+1327 NPSIQELACM
-1336 LLESL
+1336 LESL

-1351 PDFNRRLTAFTL
+1351 PDFNRRLTAFML

-1368 YATLSCREWLP
+1368 YAVLSCREWLP
-1379 VLSNALYFVQDP
+1379 VLSNALYFVQDAD
-1391 EELAIRNN
+1391 ELAIRNN

-1411 CDPSNPEFETL
+1411 CDPSNSEFEAL
-1422 LMRTALP
+1422 LMRTTLP

-1449 ISYAVSKCDRISS
+1449 ISYAVSKCDKIPS

-1478 FFTNIHHIQIHRRTR
+1478 FFSNIHHIQIHRRTR

-1515 FLPLVEHYIVPTA
+1515 FLPLVEHYIAPTA

-1540 TIGRIAK
+1540 STGRIAK
-1547 YLGWSAYSTLV
+1547 HLGWSAYSAL
-1558 HKYIRSSKDKSEGVR
+1558 SKDKSEGVR

-1587 FSVEDA
+1587 FSVEEA
-1593 VQHVDPSA
+1593 VQQVDTIRCPF
-1601 DDIANSDH
+1601 
-1609 EGLIDELH
+1609 
-1617 IPSADKQETKKIADA
+1617 PSADKSDTKKIADA

-1651 EDTLRIPI
+1651 EDSLRIPI

-1675 DMQVG
+1675 DLQVG
-1680 KLLTVLSQIL
+1680 RLLTALSQIL
-1690 RSRSQETRDLVRDT
+1690 RSKSQDTRDLVRDT
-1704 ICRIAIALGSPYL
+1704 ICRIAVALGSPYL
-1717 PVLLRE
+1717 AVLLRE

-1729 RGPQLHI
+1729 RGPQLHV

-1757 AIQDLDDCAAD
+1757 AIQDLDDCAP
-1768 IAHVS
+1768 ILPIQERMCS
-1773 AEVVFGESGK
+1773 T
-1783 DVQHEDFRTK
+1783 EDFRTK

-1803 GLDCFGLT
+1803 GLDCFGLA

-1829 IIAETGSFK
+1829 IVAETGSLK

-1860 TPAELL
+1860 TPAECL
-1866 VLCNT
+1866 VLCHT

-1877 KFLQEV
+1877 KFLQEAP
-1883 TKPKKK
+1883 KPKASKTI
-1889 SNKKADAIVSLQRRI
+1889 KKADAIVQRQRQI

-1937 QDKQIISRLDPL
+1937 QDKQIIHRLDPL

-1976 RCPLNSV
+1976 QCPLKSV

-1994 LAIVR
+1994 LAVVR
-1999 STGSGESEVAQAG
+1999 STGSAESEVAQAG
-2012 LKALASILRECEA
+2012 LKALASILRECEG
-2025 AQAKEKDLLFLIEF
+2025 AQVKEKDLLFLIEF

-2044 EDPDRQG
+2044 EDPDRQS
-2051 TVFALLKA
+2051 TVFALLRA
-2059 VVARR
+2059 IVARR

-2083 SQSAQTRES
+2083 SQATQTRES

-2115 GFFARNLSYEH
+2115 SFFARNLSYEH

-2139 LVSKFD
+2139 LVNKFD
-2145 SALLEKHAEMIFVA
+2145 SALLAKHAEMIFVA

-2174 ASASVLQSLVKRL
+2174 ASASVLQSLIKRL
-2187 GEGERK
+2187 GEDERK
-2193 VFVGHLHAWASQ
+2193 VFVGHLHAWSSQ
-2205 QGQEKLRAVAVQ
+2205 RGQAKLRAVAVQ

-2226 QREASPHAAALF
+2226 QKEASPHAAALF

-2245 DNSIRSLTLSDGDGE
+2245 DDGIQSLTLSDDDRE

-2269 PPYQAILAVS
+2269 SPYQALLAVS

-2287 HTLDAVKCTQDK
+2287 HTLDAVKSIQDK
-2299 LIPYLL
+2299 LVPYLL

-2312 TAACRLFGVFFAFH
+2312 SAACRLLGVFFAFY
-2326 GPTPTLENSHLT
+2326 GSTPTLESPHLT
-2338 LQLMKDIAEKLCT
+2338 LQLMKDIAGKLCT
-2351 QLKSPHLDANLGLQI
+2351 QLKSSNLDAPLGLQI

-2371 FVGKLFCTVASSS
+2371 FVGKLFCTISSS
-2384 SSGSN
+2384 SPSGSN
-2389 TNDTAEAAET
+2389 TNDTAEAD
-2399 ESDGGESDD
+2399 SDGGESDD
-2408 SAERPTQM
+2408 SAEQPKPTRM
-2416 SPEKRSQDPLPWLFS
+2416 SRENRSQDPLPWLFS
-2431 KLSYQARSAH
+2431 KLSYQTRSAH
-2441 IARRNRGNTSSQTTW
+2441 IARRNRGNTSNQTTW

-2466 FAAMASHMPDSQLE
+2466 FAAMASHMEGTQLE

-2508 VTATELLDLLQN
+2508 VTATELIDLLQN

-2525 IFANTYNRIRQGA
+2525 VFANAYNRIRQGA
-2538 SSIQQERRVARATK
+2538 STIQQERRVARATK

-2557 EATAKRKLARN
+2557 EAAAKRKLARN
-2568 AGKKESRKRKNRAF
+2568 VGKKESRKRKNRAF

-2590 RRREEE
+2590 RRKEGE

>member
-1 MDSDSDDFEGTSV
+1 MDSDSDSGEGTSAL
-14 VPRVNRFKHQSYKK
+14 PRANRFKHQSYKK

-43 FDHDIPDNESHFYL
+43 FDHDISDNESHFYL

-71 IQFAKKVDPLSISMP
+71 IQFANKVDSLSISMP
-86 LLLHNWKEI
+86 ILLHNWKDI
-95 IDLWKGAL
+95 IDLWKSAL
-103 DASDH
+103 DASDN
-108 EALKALLDLLDK
+108 EALIALLDLLNK

-133 ADLLEVL
+133 GDLLEVL
-140 LRLLPQ
+140 LRFLPQ
-146 PIPAPSL
+146 PILAPSL

-221 MAKNPEGVEDASA
+221 MAKNLEGVEDASA
-234 WMIVFACKSISQTL
+234 WMMIFACKSISQSL
-248 HTSAGSLMATL
+248 HTSAGSSIASL

-266 DYPDLSYTLLR
+266 DRPELSYTLLR

-287 NGSEHF
+287 NGPEDF
-293 SVVASLIVDRFC
+293 SVVASLIVDSFC
-305 AVSQA
+305 VVSQA
-310 EGANQ
+310 GGANHQ
-315 QQLQRAMQIT
+315 DLQRVMQIT
-325 SVVCAVRQGSR
+325 SVICAVRQGSR
-336 LSRLYFLF
+336 LSTN
-344 LRLVHSLKF
+344 
-353 SPVASHLTQLA
+353 HLTQLA
-364 SRLGSLPFDALLHP
+364 SRLASLPLDVPLHS
-378 EILSFASSLLAAGD
+378 ETLNFTSSLLTAGD
-392 MVMTAG
+392 MTMSTG
-398 PGRAFVARALS
+398 PGRAFVARALG

-442 SLLQAEPSLTL
+442 TLLQAEHTLTL
-453 RLLASLQNT
+453 RLLASLQHS

-468 DIVFKRSVDGWI
+468 DIVWKRSVDRWI
-480 QYRLSTWEVN
+480 QTHLSSWEISN
-490 EESVDDLYNILGLS
+490 ESVDHLYDIMSLS
-504 VFVDSLAPL
+504 IFVDSLAPL
-513 LVHII
+513 LVPII
-518 ERSLNTSTP
+518 ERALNTPTP
-527 EEDWQTSHA
+527 EANWQASHA

-549 SRCKSSSWETQVDLS
+549 SRCKAASWEMQVDLS
-564 VWTTEV
+564 VWTAEIV
-570 VDHWSWSA
+570 EHWSWSD
-578 KVLMGLV
+578 KVLIGLV
-585 ALLETSPSTSQSL
+585 ALLEACPSSSQSF

-613 PSRPLRLNVLGLL
+613 PSRPLRSNVLALL

-638 DALKRCLQGE
+638 EALKRCLQGD

-672 DDEPL
+672 DDGSL
-677 SADICVRWLVSQ
+677 SADICIRWLVSQ
-689 LKVNLRPIWSPASEA
+689 LKVNLRPIWSPASQA

-709 QRFGNLVWDIIFS
+709 QNFGDVVWNIIFS
-722 ELQQPQGAQE
+722 ELQQPQGANQI
-732 TPKWLTAIKDDENDM
+732 PDWLTAAKDDQNVM

-761 HKLRGAAANWLDKH
+761 HRVRGAAVSWLDTF
-775 HHRKIIISEQ
+775 HHRKIIVSEQ
-785 KSSDRFDPVAFEAQ
+785 KSFDRFDPVTFEAQ
-799 VLLTLGQCTSLAEKH
+799 ILLTLGQCTSLAEKH
-814 NRELVTYFLSIAG
+814 NRELVTYFISIASPG
-827 PDALS
+827 ALS

-840 SWLTLF
+840 AWLTLF
-846 SKFGNPKALHSTDT
+846 SKFSNPKALHSTDT
-860 LRELYRSLISYPD
+860 LRELYLSLLSHPD
-873 RALQTVS
+873 RELQKVS

-889 PHLQHHEEKLRLLL
+889 PHLQHHQAKLGLLL

-911 LTSLHLSSIEIKD
+911 LTSLHMSSIEIKD
-924 RPQLVDVIVRLL
+924 RPQVVDIIVRLL
-936 YGLMLERKGRSR
+936 YGLMLEKKGRSR

-964 DEELSLLVDLML
+964 DEELYLLVDLML
-976 KPMQSDSHACQD
+976 KPMQADSHAHQD
-988 DMFSLRNISSDVS
+988 TLFSLHPISSDIP

-1022 LTTYWPALLGTTLDL
+1022 LTTYWPALLGTTLDI
-1037 VAHAQKQLSNVTAAE
+1037 VANAQNHLSNVTAVDADG
-1052 AIEQVENEADEEES
+1052 QVEDEANEEES
-1066 EVGEVVHSRALRSVR
+1066 ESGEVSNSRVLRYLR
-1081 QQGLKRLADFFR
+1081 QQGLKRLAEFFR
-1093 CPVEFDFTPYLSAS
+1093 CPVEFDFTSYLCAS
-1107 FSDIVAPRLELL
+1107 FPAIVTPRLELL

-1124 QAPSALMELFY
+1124 QAPSALLELFY
-1135 IWTSRPE
+1135 VWTSQPE
-1142 YSVHLVQHDPRV
+1142 YSVHLVQHDSRV
-1154 LPKIL
+1154 LPKVL
-1159 DCLVAANVKPAVIN
+1159 DCLVAVNVKPAVIN

-1179 ERLLLYS
+1179 ERLLSYS
-1186 ADDSQFLDLLIQP
+1186 ADDSKFLDLLVQP
-1199 HISQLLR
+1199 HISQLLK

-1216 ADAAL
+1216 ADTAL

-1231 ILSEVARYAADSTQA
+1231 ILSEVARYAEDSTQA

-1267 VKVKL
+1267 IKVKL

-1282 LTELSNSSSIEFSK
+1282 LTELSDSSSVEFSK

-1311 ASRLALT
+1311 ASRLALI
-1318 SAFNQLSVI
+1318 SAFNKLSAI
-1327 NPSIQELAS
+1327 NPGIQELAS

-1351 PDFNRRLTAFTL
+1351 PDFNRRLTAFML

-1368 YATLSCREWLP
+1368 YATLSSREWLP
-1379 VLSNALYFVQDP
+1379 VLSNALYFVQDAD
-1391 EELAIRNN
+1391 ELAIRNN

-1411 CDPSNPEFETL
+1411 CDPSNSEFEAL
-1422 LMRTALP
+1422 LMRTTLP

-1449 ISYAVSKCDRISS
+1449 ISYAVSKCDRIPS

-1478 FFTNIHHIQIHRRTR
+1478 FFSNIHHIQIHRRTR

-1503 EGAMRSRTLVEV
+1503 EGAMRNRTLVEV

-1540 TIGRIAK
+1540 STGRIAK
-1547 YLGWSAYSTLV
+1547 QLGWSAYSALV
-1558 HKYIRSSKDKSEGVR
+1558 YKYIRASKDKSEGVR

-1587 FSVEDA
+1587 FSVEEA
-1593 VQHVDPSA
+1593 VQQASA

-1609 EGLIDELH
+1609 EELVEDSLP
-1617 IPSADKQETKKIADA
+1617 IPPADKQDTKKIADA

-1644 LSNRDET
+1644 LSDRDET
-1651 EDTLRIPI
+1651 EDSLRIPI

-1664 KVALHLPSASR
+1664 KVTLHLPPASR
-1675 DMQVG
+1675 DLQVG
-1680 KLLTVLSQIL
+1680 RLLTVLSQIL
-1690 RSRSQETRDLVRDT
+1690 RSKSQDTRDLVRDT
-1704 ICRIAIALGSPYL
+1704 ICRIAVALGSPYL
-1717 PVLLRE
+1717 PVLFRE

-1729 RGPQLHI
+1729 RGPQLHV

-1757 AIQDLDDCAAD
+1757 AIQDLDDCVAD

-1803 GLDCFGLT
+1803 GFDCFGLA

-1829 IIAETGSFK
+1829 IIAETGSLK

-1846 LRRIASGLNSNARL
+1846 LRRVASGLNSNARL

-1866 VLCNT
+1866 ILCHT

-1877 KFLQEV
+1877 KFLQEAP
-1883 TKPKKK
+1883 KPKASKTI
-1889 SNKKADAIVSLQRRI
+1889 KKADAIVQRQRQI
-1904 VTDTDHY
+1904 VANTDHY

-1937 QDKQIISRLDPL
+1937 QDKQIINRLDPL

-1976 RCPLNSV
+1976 QCPLKSV

-2012 LKALASILRECEA
+2012 LKALASILRECEG
-2025 AQAKEKDLLFLIEF
+2025 AQVKEKDLLFLIEF

-2044 EDPDRQG
+2044 EDFDRQS
-2051 TVFALLKA
+2051 TVFALLRA
-2059 VVARR
+2059 IVARR

-2083 SQSAQTRES
+2083 SQATQTRES

-2139 LVSKFD
+2139 LVNKFD
-2145 SALLEKHAEMIFVA
+2145 PALLAKHAEMIFVA

-2174 ASASVLQSLVKRL
+2174 ASASVLQSLIKRL
-2187 GEGERK
+2187 GEDERK
-2193 VFVGHLHAWASQ
+2193 VLVGHLHAWASQ
-2205 QGQEKLRAVAVQ
+2205 QGQAKLRAVAVQ

-2245 DNSIRSLTLSDGDGE
+2245 DDSIQSLTLLDGDGDDDGK

-2269 PPYQAILAVS
+2269 SPYQAMLAVS

-2287 HTLDAVKCTQDK
+2287 HTLDAIKSTQDK
-2299 LIPYLL
+2299 LVPYLL

-2312 TAACRLFGVFFAFH
+2312 SAACRLLGVFFAFY
-2326 GPTPTLENSHLT
+2326 GPTPTLESSHLT
-2338 LQLMKDIAEKLCT
+2338 LQLMNDIAEKLCT
-2351 QLKSPHLDANLGLQI
+2351 QLKSSNLDAPLGLQI

-2371 FVGKLFCTVASSS
+2371 FVGKLFCTVPSSS
-2384 SSGSN
+2384 PSGSN
-2389 TNDTAEAAET
+2389 TNDTAET
-2399 ESDGGESDD
+2399 DSDGGESDD
-2408 SAERPTQM
+2408 SAEQSKPTQT
-2416 SPEKRSQDPLPWLFS
+2416 SREKRSQDPLPWLFS

-2441 IARRNRGNTSSQTTW
+2441 IARRNRGNASNKTTW

-2466 FAAMASHMPDSQLE
+2466 FAAMASHMEATQLE
-2480 RFLPHILTPVYRI
+2480 RFLTHILTPVYRI

-2525 IFANTYNRIRQGA
+2525 VFANTYNRIRQGA

-2557 EATAKRKLARN
+2557 EAAAKRKLARN
-2568 AGKKESRKRKNRAF
+2568 VGKKESRKRKNRAF

-2590 RRREEE
+2590 RQKEGE

>member
-1 MDSDSDDFEGTSV
+1 MA
-14 VPRVNRFKHQSYKK
+14 
-28 SLKEVHLPSA
+28 SLIE
-38 LDLTK
+38 
-43 FDHDIPDNESHFYL
+43 
-57 ALQQWRQLN
+57 
-66 LSPAF
+66 
-71 IQFAKKVDPLSISMP
+71 
-86 LLLHNWKEI
+86 
-95 IDLWKGAL
+95 
-103 DASDH
+103 
-108 EALKALLDLLDK
+108 
-120 LAHDLRTTLAPSY
+120 
-133 ADLLEVL
+133 
-140 LRLLPQ
+140 
-146 PIPAPSL
+146 
-153 TALLA
+153 
-158 TLSGLFRY
+158 
-166 LLVPSINLDL
+166 
-176 LDQTWSSF
+176 
-184 RAVLPTCNSDVQR
+184 
-197 AAAEVWGSVL
+197 
-207 RRLKSVARERAVIL
+207 
-221 MAKNPEGVEDASA
+221 
-234 WMIVFACKSISQTL
+234 
-248 HTSAGSLMATL
+248 
-259 IDCHLTS
+259 CHLTS
-266 DYPDLSYTLLR
+266 NRPELSYTLLR

-287 NGSEHF
+287 NGPEHF
-293 SVVASLIVDRFC
+293 SIVASLIVDRFC
-305 AVSQA
+305 ALSQA
-310 EGANQ
+310 DGINHQ
-315 QQLQRAMQIT
+315 HLQRAMQIT
-325 SVVCAVRQGSR
+325 SVICAVRQGSR
-336 LSRLYFLF
+336 LS
-344 LRLVHSLKF
+344 SN
-353 SPVASHLTQLA
+353 HLTQLA
-364 SRLGSLPFDALLHP
+364 SRLASLPLDVPLHP
-378 EILSFASSLLAAGD
+378 ETLNFASSLLSAGD
-392 MVMTAG
+392 MAMSAG
-398 PGRAFVARALS
+398 PGRAFVARALG

-442 SLLQAEPSLTL
+442 NLLQAEPTLTL
-453 RLLASLQNT
+453 RLLASLQHS

-468 DIVFKRSVDGWI
+468 DIVWKRSVDSWI
-480 QYRLSTWEVN
+480 QTHLSSWEISD
-490 EESVDDLYNILGLS
+490 ESVDDLYDITSLS
-504 VFVDSLAPL
+504 IFADSLAPL
-513 LVHII
+513 LVPII
-518 ERSLNTSTP
+518 ERALTTSTP
-527 EEDWQTSHA
+527 EANWRASHA

-541 IGTCMQAL
+541 IGSCMQAL
-549 SRCKSSSWETQVDLS
+549 SRCKSASWETQVDLPT
-564 VWTTEV
+564 WTTEIV
-570 VDHWSWSA
+570 EHWSWSE
-578 KVLMGLV
+578 KVLIGLV
-585 ALLETSPSTSQSL
+585 ALLEACPSSSQSL
-598 PIAQLYSRLQSRLLS
+598 TVAQIYPHLQSQLLS

-638 DALKRCLQGE
+638 EALKRCLQGD

-672 DDEPL
+672 DDDSL

-689 LKVNLRPIWSPASEA
+689 LKVNLRPIWSPASQA

-709 QRFGNLVWDIIFS
+709 QNFGNVVWNIIFS
-722 ELQQPQGAQE
+722 ELQQPQGANQI
-732 TPKWLTAIKDDENDM
+732 PHWLTATKDNQNDM

-761 HKLRGAAANWLDKH
+761 HRVRGTAVSWLDRF

-785 KSSDRFDPVAFEAQ
+785 KSSDRFDPITFEAQ
-799 VLLTLGQCTSLAEKH
+799 VLLTLGQCTSL
-814 NRELVTYFLSIAG
+814 G
-827 PDALS
+827 PDAPA

-840 SWLTLF
+840 AWLTLF
-846 SKFGNPKALHSTDT
+846 SKLSNPKALHSTDT
-860 LRELYRSLISYPD
+860 LRELYRSLLSYPD

-889 PHLQHHEEKLRLLL
+889 PHLQHHEAKFGLLL

-911 LTSLHLSSIEIKD
+911 LTSLHMSSIEIKD
-924 RPQLVDVIVRLL
+924 RPQVVDIIVRLL
-936 YGLMLERKGRSR
+936 YGLMLEKKGRSR

-964 DEELSLLVDLML
+964 DEELYLLVDLML
-976 KPMQSDSHACQD
+976 KPMQSDSHSRQD
-988 DMFSLRNISSDVS
+988 KPFSLRPISSDIS

-1022 LTTYWPALLGTTLDL
+1022 ITIYWPALLGTTLDI
-1037 VAHAQKQLSNVTAAE
+1037 VANAQNHLSNVTAAD
-1052 AIEQVENEADEEES
+1052 ADEQAEDEVSEEES
-1066 EVGEVVHSRALRSVR
+1066 ESGEVSNSRILRSLR

-1093 CPVEFDFTPYLSAS
+1093 CPVEFDFTSYLSTS
-1107 FSDIVAPRLELL
+1107 FPVIVTPRLELL

-1124 QAPSALMELFY
+1124 QAPSALLELFY
-1135 IWTSRPE
+1135 VWTSQPE
-1142 YSVHLVQHDPRV
+1142 CSVHLVQHDSRV
-1154 LPKIL
+1154 LPKVL
-1159 DCLVAANVKPAVIN
+1159 DCLVAVNVKPAVIS

-1179 ERLLLYS
+1179 ERLLSYS
-1186 ADDSQFLDLLIQP
+1186 ADDSNFLNLLIQP
-1199 HISQLLR
+1199 HISQLLK

-1216 ADAAL
+1216 ADVAL

-1231 ILSEVARYAADSTQA
+1231 ILSEVARYAEDSSQA

-1267 VKVKL
+1267 IKVKL

-1282 LTELSNSSSIEFSK
+1282 LTELSNSSSVEFSK

-1351 PDFNRRLTAFTL
+1351 PDFNRRLTAFML

-1368 YATLSCREWLP
+1368 YAALSCREWLP
-1379 VLSNALYFVQDP
+1379 VLSNALYFVQDAD
-1391 EELAIRNN
+1391 ELAIRNN

-1411 CDPSNPEFETL
+1411 CDPSNSEFEAL
-1422 LMRTALP
+1422 LIRTTLP

-1449 ISYAVSKCDRISS
+1449 ISYAVSKCDRIPS
-1462 LQEMRPLLAG
+1462 LQEMHPLLAG

-1478 FFTNIHHIQIHRRTR
+1478 FFSNIHHIQIHRRTR

-1503 EGAMRSRTLVEV
+1503 EGVMRSRTLVEV

-1540 TIGRIAK
+1540 STGRIAK
-1547 YLGWSAYSTLV
+1547 HLEWSAYSALV
-1558 HKYIRSSKDKSEGVR
+1558 HKYIRASKDKSEGVR

-1587 FSVEDA
+1587 FSVEEA
-1593 VQHVDPSA
+1593 VQQVDTST

-1609 EGLIDELH
+1609 EGLIEESLST
-1617 IPSADKQETKKIADA
+1617 PSVDKQDTKKIADA

-1651 EDTLRIPI
+1651 EDSLRIPI

-1664 KVALHLPSASR
+1664 KVALHLPPASR
-1675 DMQVG
+1675 DLQVG
-1680 KLLTVLSQIL
+1680 RLLTALSQIL
-1690 RSRSQETRDLVRDT
+1690 RSKSQDTRDLVRDT

-1717 PVLLRE
+1717 ALLLRE

-1729 RGPQLHI
+1729 RGPQLHV

-1757 AIQDLDDCAAD
+1757 AIQDLDDCVAD

-1773 AEVVFGESGK
+1773 AEVIFGESGK

-1803 GLDCFGLT
+1803 GLDCFGLA
-1811 ARYVSPKRIS
+1811 ARYISPKRIS

-1829 IIAETGSFK
+1829 IVAETGSLK

-1860 TPAELL
+1860 TPTELL
-1866 VLCNT
+1866 VLCHT

-1877 KFLQEV
+1877 KFLQE
-1883 TKPKKK
+1883 TPKPKV
-1889 SNKKADAIVSLQRRI
+1889 SRTIKKADAIVQRQRQI
-1904 VTDTDHY
+1904 VTETDHY

-1937 QDKQIISRLDPL
+1937 QDKQIINRLDPL
-1949 VKLIGNALYSSSE
+1949 VKLVGNALYSTSE

-1976 RCPLNSV
+1976 RCPLKSV

-2012 LKALASILRECEA
+2012 LKALASILRECEG
-2025 AQAKEKDLLFLIEF
+2025 AQVKEKDLLFLIEF
-2039 VSPYL
+2039 VAPYL

-2051 TVFALLKA
+2051 TVFALLRA
-2059 VVARR
+2059 IVARR

-2083 SQSAQTRES
+2083 SQAAQTRES

-2139 LVSKFD
+2139 LVNKFD
-2145 SALLEKHAEMIFVA
+2145 SALLAKHAEMIFVA

-2174 ASASVLQSLVKRL
+2174 ASASVLQSLIKRL
-2187 GEGERK
+2187 GEDERK

-2205 QGQEKLRAVAVQ
+2205 QGQAKLRAVSVQ

-2226 QREASPHAAALF
+2226 KQEASPYAAALF

-2245 DNSIRSLTLSDGDGE
+2245 DDSVQSLTLVDGDGE

-2269 PPYQAILAVS
+2269 PPYQAMLAVS
-2279 KLLQTLPE
+2279 KLLQALPE
-2287 HTLDAVKCTQDK
+2287 HTLDAVKSTQDK
-2299 LIPYLL
+2299 LVPYLL

-2312 TAACRLFGVFFAFH
+2312 SAACRLLGVFFAFY
-2326 GPTPTLENSHLT
+2326 GPTPTLESSNLT
-2338 LQLMKDIAEKLCT
+2338 LQLMKDISGKLCT
-2351 QLKSPHLDANLGLQI
+2351 QLKSPNLDAPLGLQI

-2371 FVGKLFCTVASSS
+2371 FIGKLFCTVPSSPPS
-2384 SSGSN
+2384 AGN
-2389 TNDTAEAAET
+2389 AKDTAEAD
-2399 ESDGGESDD
+2399 SDDGESDD
-2408 SAERPTQM
+2408 SAEHPNTTQT
-2416 SPEKRSQDPLPWLFS
+2416 SRGKRSEDPLPWLFS

-2441 IARRNRGNTSSQTTW
+2441 IARRNRGNASNQTTW

-2466 FAAMASHMPDSQLE
+2466 FAAMVSHMESTELE
-2480 RFLPHILTPVYRI
+2480 RFLTHILTPVYRI

-2557 EATAKRKLARN
+2557 EAAAKRKLARN
-2568 AGKKESRKRKNRAF
+2568 VGKKESRKRKNRAF
-2582 ADSRGRLK
+2582 ADSRGKLK
-2590 RRREEE
+2590 RRKEGE

>member
-1 MDSDSDDFEGTSV
+1 MDSDSDSGLDFEGTSAL
-14 VPRVNRFKHQSYKK
+14 PRVNRFKHQSYKK

-43 FDHDIPDNESHFYL
+43 FDHDISDNESHFYL

-71 IQFAKKVDPLSISMP
+71 IQFANKVDSLSISMP
-86 LLLHNWKEI
+86 ILLHNWKEI
-95 IDLWKGAL
+95 ITLWNGAL
-103 DASDH
+103 DASDN
-108 EALKALLDLLDK
+108 EALIALLDLLNK

-133 ADLLEVL
+133 VDLLEVL
-140 LRLLPQ
+140 LRLLPR
-146 PIPAPSL
+146 PISAPSL

-207 RRLKSVARERAVIL
+207 RRLKSVAREKAVIL
-221 MAKNPEGVEDASA
+221 MAQNLEGVEDASA
-234 WMIVFACKSISQTL
+234 WMMIFACKSVSQTL
-248 HTSAGSLMATL
+248 HTSAGSSMAFL
-259 IDCHLTS
+259 IDCHLTG
-266 DYPDLSYTLLR
+266 DRPELTYTLLR

-287 NGSEHF
+287 NGPEHF
-293 SVVASLIVDRFC
+293 SIVASLIVDRFC

-310 EGANQ
+310 DGANRQ
-315 QQLQRAMQIT
+315 HLQRVMQIT
-325 SVVCAVRQGSR
+325 SVICAVRQGSR
-336 LSRLYFLF
+336 LS
-344 LRLVHSLKF
+344 SN
-353 SPVASHLTQLA
+353 HLTQLA
-364 SRLGSLPFDALLHP
+364 SRLASLPLDVPLHS
-378 EILSFASSLLAAGD
+378 EILNFASSLLTAGD
-392 MVMTAG
+392 MSISTG
-398 PGRAFVARALS
+398 PGRAFVARALG

-442 SLLQAEPSLTL
+442 SLLQAEPTLTL
-453 RLLASLQNT
+453 RLLASLQHS

-468 DIVFKRSVDGWI
+468 DIVWKRSVDSWI
-480 QYRLSTWEVN
+480 QTRLSSWEISD
-490 EESVDDLYNILGLS
+490 ESVDDLYDIMSLS

-513 LVHII
+513 LVPII
-518 ERSLNTSTP
+518 ERALNTSTP
-527 EEDWQTSHA
+527 EANWQSSHA

-549 SRCKSSSWETQVDLS
+549 SRCKSASWETQVDLS
-564 VWTTEV
+564 AWTTEIV
-570 VDHWSWSA
+570 EHWSWSD
-578 KVLMGLV
+578 KVLIGLV
-585 ALLETSPSTSQSL
+585 ALLDTCPSSSQSL
-598 PIAQLYSRLQSRLLS
+598 LITQLYSCLQSRLLS
-613 PSRPLRLNVLGLL
+613 PSRPLRSNVLGLL
-626 TSKMVKSSPAEH
+626 TSKMVKSSPGEH
-638 DALKRCLQGE
+638 EALKRCLQGD

-672 DDEPL
+672 DDDSL

-689 LKVNLRPIWSPASEA
+689 LKVNLRPIWSPASQA

-709 QRFGNLVWDIIFS
+709 QKFGDVVWNIIFS
-722 ELQQPQGAQE
+722 ELQQPQGANQI
-732 TPKWLTAIKDDENDM
+732 PDWLIATKDDQSDM

-761 HKLRGAAANWLDKH
+761 HRVRGAAVSWLDKF

-785 KSSDRFDPVAFEAQ
+785 KSSDRFDPVTFEAQ
-799 VLLTLGQCTSLAEKH
+799 ILLTLGQCTSLAEKH
-814 NRELVTYFLSIAG
+814 NR
-827 PDALS
+827 D
-832 RLPKYKLQ
+832 K
-840 SWLTLF
+840 F
-846 SKFGNPKALHSTDT
+846 SNPKALHSTDT
-860 LRELYRSLISYPD
+860 LRELYRSLLSHPD

-889 PHLQHHEEKLRLLL
+889 PYLQHHETKLGLLL

-911 LTSLHLSSIEIKD
+911 LTSLHMSSIEIKD
-924 RPQLVDVIVRLL
+924 RPQVVDIIVRLL
-936 YGLMLERKGRSR
+936 YGLMLEKKGRSR

-964 DEELSLLVDLML
+964 DEELHLLVDLML
-976 KPMQSDSHACQD
+976 KPMQSDSHANQD
-988 DMFSLRNISSDVS
+988 NLFSPHPISPDIS

-1022 LTTYWPALLGTTLDL
+1022 LTAYWPALLGTALDI
-1037 VAHAQKQLSNVTAAE
+1037 VANAQNHLSNVTAVDAD
-1052 AIEQVENEADEEES
+1052 EQVDDEADEEES
-1066 EVGEVVHSRALRSVR
+1066 ESGEVSNSRVLRSLR

-1093 CPVEFDFTPYLSAS
+1093 CPVEFDFTSYISAS
-1107 FSDIVAPRLELL
+1107 FPAIVAPRLELL

-1124 QAPSALMELFY
+1124 QAPSALLELFY
-1135 IWTSRPE
+1135 VWTSQPK
-1142 YSVHLVQHDPRV
+1142 YSVHLVQHDSRV
-1154 LPKIL
+1154 LPKVL
-1159 DCLVAANVKPAVIN
+1159 DCLVAVNVKPAVIN

-1179 ERLLLYS
+1179 ERLLSYS
-1186 ADDSQFLDLLIQP
+1186 ADDSKLLDLLVQP
-1199 HISQLLR
+1199 HISQLLK

-1231 ILSEVARYAADSTQA
+1231 ILSEVARYAEDSTQA

-1267 VKVKL
+1267 IKVKL

-1282 LTELSNSSSIEFSK
+1282 LTELSNSSSVEFSK
-1296 AYELL
+1296 TYELL

-1351 PDFNRRLTAFTL
+1351 PDFNRRLTAFML

-1368 YATLSCREWLP
+1368 YAALSCREWLP
-1379 VLSNALYFVQDP
+1379 VLSNALYSVQDAD
-1391 EELAIRNN
+1391 ELAIRNN

-1411 CDPSNPEFETL
+1411 CDPSNSEFEAL
-1422 LMRTALP
+1422 LMRTTLP

-1449 ISYAVSKCDRISS
+1449 ISYAVSKCDRIPS

-1478 FFTNIHHIQIHRRTR
+1478 FFSNIHHIQIHRRTR

-1540 TIGRIAK
+1540 STGRIAK
-1547 YLGWSAYSTLV
+1547 HLGWSAYSALV
-1558 HKYIRSSKDKSEGVR
+1558 HKYIRASKDKSEGVR

-1587 FSVEDA
+1587 FSVEEA
-1593 VQHVDPSA
+1593 VQQVDTSA
-1601 DDIANSDH
+1601 DDIANGNH
-1609 EGLIDELH
+1609 EGLVEDSPP
-1617 IPSADKQETKKIADA
+1617 IPSADKQDTKKIADA

-1651 EDTLRIPI
+1651 EDSLRIPI

-1664 KVALHLPSASR
+1664 KVALHLPPASR
-1675 DMQVG
+1675 DLQVG
-1680 KLLTVLSQIL
+1680 RLLTALSQIL
-1690 RSRSQETRDLVRDT
+1690 RSKSQDTRDLVRDT
-1704 ICRIAIALGSPYL
+1704 ICRIAVALGSPYL
-1717 PVLLRE
+1717 AVLLRE

-1729 RGPQLHI
+1729 RGPQLHV

-1757 AIQDLDDCAAD
+1757 VIQDLDDCVAD

-1773 AEVVFGESGK
+1773 AEVIFGESGK

-1803 GLDCFGLT
+1803 GLDCFGLA

-1829 IIAETGSFK
+1829 IVAETGSLK
-1838 ILQQVDEV
+1838 TLQQVDEV

-1860 TPAELL
+1860 TPAECL
-1866 VLCNT
+1866 VLCHT

-1877 KFLQEV
+1877 KFLQEAP
-1883 TKPKKK
+1883 KPKASKTI
-1889 SNKKADAIVSLQRRI
+1889 KKADAIVQRQRQI

-1937 QDKQIISRLDPL
+1937 QDKQIINRLDPL

-1976 RCPLNSV
+1976 QCPLKSV

-1999 STGSGESEVAQAG
+1999 STGSVESEVTQSG
-2012 LKALASILRECEA
+2012 LKALASILRECEG
-2025 AQAKEKDLLFLIEF
+2025 AQVKEKDLLFLIEF
-2039 VSPYL
+2039 ISPYL
-2044 EDPDRQG
+2044 EDPDRQS
-2051 TVFALLKA
+2051 TVFALLRA
-2059 VVARR
+2059 IVARR

-2083 SQSAQTRES
+2083 SQATQTRES

-2139 LVSKFD
+2139 LVNKFD
-2145 SALLEKHAEMIFVA
+2145 SALLAKHAEMIFVA

-2174 ASASVLQSLVKRL
+2174 ASASVLQSLIKRL
-2187 GEGERK
+2187 GEDERK
-2193 VFVGHLHAWASQ
+2193 VFVGHLHAWTSQ
-2205 QGQEKLRAVAVQ
+2205 HGQIKLRAVAVQ

-2238 ADVQQIL
+2238 GDVQQIL
-2245 DNSIRSLTLSDGDGE
+2245 DDSIQSLTLSDDNGE
-2260 DMDVDVEWQ
+2260 DMDIDVEWQ
-2269 PPYQAILAVS
+2269 PPYQALLAVS
-2279 KLLQTLPE
+2279 KFLQTLPE
-2287 HTLDAVKCTQDK
+2287 HTLDAVKSIQDR
-2299 LIPYLL
+2299 LVPYLL

-2312 TAACRLFGVFFAFH
+2312 SAACRLLGVFFAFY
-2326 GPTPTLENSHLT
+2326 GPTPTLESSHLT
-2338 LQLMKDIAEKLCT
+2338 LQLMKDIAGKLCA
-2351 QLKSPHLDANLGLQI
+2351 QLKSSNLDAPLGLQI

-2371 FVGKLFCTVASSS
+2371 FVGKLFCTVPSSS
-2384 SSGSN
+2384 PSGSN
-2389 TNDTAEAAET
+2389 TNDTAGMD
-2399 ESDGGESDD
+2399 SDGGESDD
-2408 SAERPTQM
+2408 SAEQPKPTQT
-2416 SPEKRSQDPLPWLFS
+2416 SRGNPSQDPLPWLFS

-2441 IARRNRGNTSSQTTW
+2441 IARRNRGNTSNQKTW

-2466 FAAMASHMPDSQLE
+2466 FAAMASHMEGTQLE

-2525 IFANTYNRIRQGA
+2525 VFANTYNRIRQGA
-2538 SSIQQERRVARATK
+2538 TSIQQERRVARATK

-2557 EATAKRKLARN
+2557 EAAAKRKLARN

-2590 RRREEE
+2590 RQKEGE

>member
-1 MDSDSDDFEGTSV
+1 MDSDSDSGFEGTSAL
-14 VPRVNRFKHQSYKK
+14 PRVNRFKHQSYKK

-43 FDHDIPDNESHFYL
+43 FDHDISDNESHFYL

-66 LSPAF
+66 LSPTF
-71 IQFAKKVDPLSISMP
+71 VQFANKVDSLSISMP
-86 LLLHNWKEI
+86 ILLHNWNDI

-103 DASDH
+103 DASDN
-108 EALKALLDLLDK
+108 EALIALLDLLNK

-140 LRLLPQ
+140 LQLLPQ
-146 PIPAPSL
+146 PISAPSL
-153 TALLA
+153 TALLT
-158 TLSGLFRY
+158 TLSGLFKY

-221 MAKNPEGVEDASA
+221 MTQNLEGVEDASA
-234 WMIVFACKSISQTL
+234 WMMIFACKSVSQTL
-248 HTSAGSLMATL
+248 HTSAGSLMASL

-266 DYPDLSYTLLR
+266 DRPELSYTLLR

-287 NGSEHF
+287 NGPEHF
-293 SVVASLIVDRFC
+293 SVVASLIVDHFC
-305 AVSQA
+305 TVSQA
-310 EGANQ
+310 DGANYQ
-315 QQLQRAMQIT
+315 HLQRAMQIT
-325 SVVCAVRQGSR
+325 SVICAVRQGSR
-336 LSRLYFLF
+336 LS
-344 LRLVHSLKF
+344 SN
-353 SPVASHLTQLA
+353 HLTQLA
-364 SRLGSLPFDALLHP
+364 SRLASLSLDAPLHS
-378 EILSFASSLLAAGD
+378 EILNFVSSLLTAGD
-392 MVMTAG
+392 MSMSTG
-398 PGRAFVARALS
+398 PGRAFAARALG

-442 SLLQAEPSLTL
+442 SLLQAEPALTL
-453 RLLASLQNT
+453 RLLAFLQHS

-468 DIVFKRSVDGWI
+468 DIVWKRSVDSWI
-480 QYRLSTWEVN
+480 QTYLSSWEISD
-490 EESVDDLYNILGLS
+490 ESVDDLHDIMSLS
-504 VFVDSLAPL
+504 IFVDSLAPL
-513 LVHII
+513 LVPIV
-518 ERSLNTSTP
+518 ERALNTPTP
-527 EEDWQTSHA
+527 EANWQASHA

-541 IGTCMQAL
+541 IGTCMQVL
-549 SRCKSSSWETQVDLS
+549 SRCKSASWETQVDLS
-564 VWTTEV
+564 AWTTEIV
-570 VDHWSWSA
+570 EHWSWSD
-578 KVLMGLV
+578 KVLIGLV
-585 ALLETSPSTSQSL
+585 ALLETCPSSSQSL

-613 PSRPLRLNVLGLL
+613 PSRSLRSNVLGLL
-626 TSKMVKSSPAEH
+626 TSRMVKSSPAAHE
-638 DALKRCLQGE
+638 ALKRCLQGD

-672 DDEPL
+672 DDDLL

-709 QRFGNLVWDIIFS
+709 QKFGDVVWSIIFS
-722 ELQQPQGAQE
+722 ELQQPQGANQI
-732 TPKWLTAIKDDENDM
+732 PDWLTATKDDRNDM

-761 HKLRGAAANWLDKH
+761 HRVRGAAVSWLDKF

-785 KSSDRFDPVAFEAQ
+785 KSSDRFDPVTFEAQ
-799 VLLTLGQCTSLAEKH
+799 ILLTLGQCTSLAEKH
-814 NRELVTYFLSIAG
+814 NRELVTYFISIAG
-827 PDALS
+827 PDAPS
-832 RLPKYKLQ
+832 RLPKHKLQ
-840 SWLTLF
+840 AWLTLF
-846 SKFGNPKALHSTDT
+846 SKFSNPKALHSTDT
-860 LRELYRSLISYPD
+860 LRELYRSLLSYPD

-889 PHLQHHEEKLRLLL
+889 PHLQHHEAKLGLLL

-911 LTSLHLSSIEIKD
+911 LTSLHMSSIEIKD
-924 RPQLVDVIVRLL
+924 RPQVVDIIVRLL
-936 YGLMLERKGRSR
+936 YGLMLEKKGRSR

-964 DEELSLLVDLML
+964 DEELYLLVDLML
-976 KPMQSDSHACQD
+976 KPMQSDSHDRQD
-988 DMFSLRNISSDVS
+988 KLFSLRPISPDIS

-1022 LTTYWPALLGTTLDL
+1022 LTTYWPALLGTTLDI
-1037 VAHAQKQLSNVTAAE
+1037 VANAQNHLSNVTAVDAD
-1052 AIEQVENEADEEES
+1052 EQVEDEADEEKSES
-1066 EVGEVVHSRALRSVR
+1066 GEVFNSRVLRSLR

-1093 CPVEFDFTPYLSAS
+1093 CPVEFDFTSYLSAS
-1107 FSDIVAPRLELL
+1107 FPAIVTPRLELL

-1124 QAPSALMELFY
+1124 QAPSALLELFY
-1135 IWTSRPE
+1135 VWTSQPE
-1142 YSVHLVQHDPRV
+1142 YSVHLVQHDSRV
-1154 LPKIL
+1154 LPKVL
-1159 DCLVAANVKPAVIN
+1159 DCLVAVNVKPAVIN

-1179 ERLLLYS
+1179 ERLLSYS
-1186 ADDSQFLDLLIQP
+1186 ADDSKFLDLLVQP
-1199 HISQLLR
+1199 HISQLLK

-1216 ADAAL
+1216 ADVAL

-1231 ILSEVARYAADSTQA
+1231 ILSDVARYAEDSTQA

-1267 VKVKL
+1267 IKVKL
-1272 LSTLGHIFPL
+1272 LSTLSHIFPL
-1282 LTELSNSSSIEFSK
+1282 LIELSNSSSVEFSK

-1301 SQLFMSLRFT
+1301 SQLFMSLHFT

-1318 SAFNQLSVI
+1318 SAFNQLSVV

-1336 LLESL
+1336 LVESL

-1351 PDFNRRLTAFTL
+1351 PDFNRRLTAFML

-1368 YATLSCREWLP
+1368 YAALSCREWLP
-1379 VLSNALYFVQDP
+1379 VLSNALYFVQDTD
-1391 EELAIRNN
+1391 ELAIRNN
-1399 AAFTIRRFIDLT
+1399 AAFTIRRFIDLA
-1411 CDPSNPEFETL
+1411 CDPSNSDFEAL
-1422 LMRTALP
+1422 LMKTTLP

-1449 ISYAVSKCDRISS
+1449 ISYAVSKCDRIPS

-1478 FFTNIHHIQIHRRTR
+1478 FFSNIHHIQIHRRTR

-1540 TIGRIAK
+1540 STGRIAK
-1547 YLGWSAYSTLV
+1547 HLGWSAYSALV
-1558 HKYIRSSKDKSEGVR
+1558 HKYIWASKNKSEGVR

-1587 FSVEDA
+1587 FSVEEA
-1593 VQHVDPSA
+1593 VQQVDTSA
-1601 DDIANSDH
+1601 DDIANNDH
-1609 EGLIDELH
+1609 EGLVEESLP
-1617 IPSADKQETKKIADA
+1617 IPSADKRDTKKIADA
-1632 VHTRL
+1632 VHTHL

-1651 EDTLRIPI
+1651 EDSLRIPI

-1675 DMQVG
+1675 DLQVG
-1680 KLLTVLSQIL
+1680 RLLTALSQIL
-1690 RSRSQETRDLVRDT
+1690 RSKSQDTRDLVRDT
-1704 ICRIAIALGSPYL
+1704 ICRIAVALGSPYL
-1717 PVLLRE
+1717 AVLLRE

-1729 RGPQLHI
+1729 RGPQLHV

-1742 AVLTHVTSAQGSNDP
+1742 AVLTHVTSAQGNNCP
-1757 AIQDLDDCAAD
+1757 AIQDLDDCVAD

-1773 AEVVFGESGK
+1773 AEVIFGESGK

-1803 GLDCFGLT
+1803 GLDCFGLA

-1829 IIAETGSFK
+1829 IVAETGSLK

-1846 LRRIASGLNSNARL
+1846 LRRIASGLNGNARL

-1866 VLCNT
+1866 VLCHT

-1877 KFLQEV
+1877 RFLQEAP
-1883 TKPKKK
+1883 KPKASKTI
-1889 SNKKADAIVSLQRRI
+1889 KKADAIVQRQRQI

-1911 TNNSFRFVVFGL
+1911 ANNSFRFIVFGL

-1937 QDKQIISRLDPL
+1937 QDKQIINRLDPL

-1967 SFKASASIL
+1967 SFKASANIL
-1976 RCPLNSV
+1976 QCPLKSV

-1994 LAIVR
+1994 LAIIR

-2012 LKALASILRECEA
+2012 LKALASILRECEG
-2025 AQAKEKDLLFLIEF
+2025 AQVKEKDLLFLIEF

-2051 TVFALLKA
+2051 TVFALLRA
-2059 VVARR
+2059 IVARR

-2083 SQSAQTRES
+2083 SQATQTRES

-2139 LVSKFD
+2139 LVNKFD
-2145 SALLEKHAEMIFVA
+2145 SALLAKHAEMIFVT
-2159 LVLCLANDEDKSCRE
+2159 LVLCLANDKDKSCRE

-2187 GEGERK
+2187 EDDERK

-2205 QGQEKLRAVAVQ
+2205 QGQAKLRAVAVQ

-2245 DNSIRSLTLSDGDGE
+2245 DDSAQSLTLSDGDRE

-2269 PPYQAILAVS
+2269 PPYQAMLAVS

-2287 HTLDAVKCTQDK
+2287 HTLDAIKSTQDK
-2299 LIPYLL
+2299 LVPYLL

-2312 TAACRLFGVFFAFH
+2312 SAACRLLGVFFAFY
-2326 GPTPTLENSHLT
+2326 GPTPTLESSHLT

-2351 QLKSPHLDANLGLQI
+2351 QLKSSNLDAPLGLQI

-2371 FVGKLFCTVASSS
+2371 FVGKLFCIVPSSPP
-2384 SSGSN
+2384 SGSN
-2389 TNDTAEAAET
+2389 TNDTAET
-2399 ESDGGESDD
+2399 DSDGGESDD
-2408 SAERPTQM
+2408 SAEPQSTQM
-2416 SPEKRSQDPLPWLFS
+2416 SRGKRPQDPLPWLFS

-2441 IARRNRGNTSSQTTW
+2441 IARRNRGNTSNQSTW

-2466 FAAMASHMPDSQLE
+2466 FAAMTSHMEGTQLE

-2493 TEDDTIRDAGMEELK
+2493 TEDDTIRDGGMEELK

-2557 EATAKRKLARN
+2557 EAAAKRKLARN

-2590 RRREEE
+2590 KRKEGE

>member
-1 MDSDSDDFEGTSV
+1 MDSDSDSDLEETSAV
-14 VPRVNRFKHQSYKK
+14 RRVNRFKHQSYKK

-43 FDHDIPDNESHFYL
+43 FDHDISDNESHFYL

-71 IQFAKKVDPLSISMP
+71 VQFANKVDSLSISMP
-86 LLLHNWKEI
+86 ILLHNWKEI
-95 IDLWKGAL
+95 IDLWEGAL
-103 DASDH
+103 DASDN
-108 EALKALLDLLDK
+108 EALIALLDLLNK

-140 LRLLPQ
+140 LRLLPR
-146 PIPAPSL
+146 PISAPSL

-221 MAKNPEGVEDASA
+221 MAKNLEGVEDASA
-234 WMIVFACKSISQTL
+234 WMMIFACKSVSQTL
-248 HTSAGSLMATL
+248 HTSAGSSMVSL

-266 DYPDLSYTLLR
+266 DHPELTYTLLR

-287 NGSEHF
+287 NGPEHF

-310 EGANQ
+310 EGANHQ
-315 QQLQRAMQIT
+315 HLQRAMQIT
-325 SVVCAVRQGSR
+325 SVICA
-336 LSRLYFLF
+336 
-344 LRLVHSLKF
+344 
-353 SPVASHLTQLA
+353 LA
-364 SRLGSLPFDALLHP
+364 STLPSLPFDAPLHSD
-378 EILSFASSLLAAGD
+378 ILNFASSLLTAGD
-392 MVMTAG
+392 MSMSAG
-398 PGRAFVARALS
+398 PGRVFVARALS
-409 VPSFGLMLCGVLA
+409 APSFGLMLCGVLA

-434 PALLKATP
+434 PTLLKATP

-453 RLLASLQNT
+453 RLLASLQRS

-468 DIVFKRSVDGWI
+468 DIVWKRSVDSWI
-480 QYRLSTWEVN
+480 QTHLSSWEISD
-490 EESVDDLYNILGLS
+490 ESVDDLYNIMSLS

-513 LVHII
+513 LVPII
-518 ERSLNTSTP
+518 ERALNTSTP
-527 EEDWQTSHA
+527 EANWQTSHA

-549 SRCKSSSWETQVDLS
+549 SRCKSASWETQVDLS
-564 VWTTEV
+564 AWTTEIV
-570 VDHWSWSA
+570 EHWSWSD
-578 KVLMGLV
+578 KVLVGLV
-585 ALLETSPSTSQSL
+585 SLLETCPSTSQSL
-598 PIAQLYSRLQSRLLS
+598 PIAQLYSRLQLQLLS
-613 PSRPLRLNVLGLL
+613 PSRSLRSNVLGLL
-626 TSKMVKSSPAEH
+626 TSKMVKSSPVEH
-638 DALKRCLQGE
+638 EALKRCLQGD

-672 DDEPL
+672 DDDSL
-677 SADICVRWLVSQ
+677 SVDICVRWLVSQ

-709 QRFGNLVWDIIFS
+709 QKFGDVVWDVIFS
-722 ELQQPQGAQE
+722 ELQQPQGANQI
-732 TPKWLTAIKDDENDM
+732 PDWLVATKDVENPM

-761 HKLRGAAANWLDKH
+761 HRLRGVAVSWLDKH
-775 HHRKIIISEQ
+775 YHRKIIISDQ
-785 KSSDRFDPVAFEAQ
+785 KSSDRFDSVTFEAQ
-799 VLLTLGQCTSLAEKH
+799 ILLTLGQCTFLAEKH

-827 PDALS
+827 PDTPS

-840 SWLTLF
+840 AWLTLF
-846 SKFGNPKALHSTDT
+846 SKFSNPKALHSTDT
-860 LRELYRSLISYPD
+860 LRELYRSLLSYPD
-873 RALQTVS
+873 RALQT
-880 LSCLLAYKS
+880 S
-889 PHLQHHEEKLRLLL
+889 PHLQHHDGKLH
-903 DETKWRDE
+903 E
-911 LTSLHLSSIEIKD
+911 LTSLHMSSIEIKD
-924 RPQLVDVIVRLL
+924 RPQVVDVI
-936 YGLMLERKGRSR
+936 KGRSR
-948 GSDRR
+948 G
-953 AAVLT
+953 T
-958 ALAGCT
+958 LAGCT
-964 DEELSLLVDLML
+964 DEELYLL
-976 KPMQSDSHACQD
+976 SDSHARQD
-988 DMFSLRNISSDVS
+988 NLFSLCPISSDVS

-1022 LTTYWPALLGTTLDL
+1022 LTTYWPALLGTTLNL
-1037 VAHAQKQLSNVTAAE
+1037 VANAQKHLLNATA
-1052 AIEQVENEADEEES
+1052 VDADEQES
-1066 EVGEVVHSRALRSVR
+1066 ESGEVFNTRILRSLR

-1093 CPVEFDFTPYLSAS
+1093 CPVEFDFMSYLSAS
-1107 FSDIVAPRLELL
+1107 FPAIVTPRLKLL
-1119 DQENT
+1119 DQENI
-1124 QAPSALMELFY
+1124 QAPSALLELFY
-1135 IWTSRPE
+1135 VWTSQPE
-1142 YSVHLVQHDPRV
+1142 YSLHLVQHDPRV
-1154 LPKIL
+1154 LPKVL
-1159 DCLVAANVKPAVIN
+1159 DSVIN
-1173 RVFDIV
+1173 RVFDII
-1179 ERLLLYS
+1179 ERLLKL
-1186 ADDSQFLDLLIQP
+1186 LDLL
-1199 HISQLLR
+1199 LLK

-1221 SSPITQRQIS
+1221 SSPITQQ
-1231 ILSEVARYAADSTQA
+1231 VARYAGDSTQA

-1267 VKVKL
+1267 IKVKL

-1282 LTELSNSSSIEFSK
+1282 LTELSNSSSVEFSK

-1351 PDFNRRLTAFTL
+1351 PDFNRRLTAFML

-1368 YATLSCREWLP
+1368 YAALSCREWLP
-1379 VLSNALYFVQDP
+1379 VLSNALYFVQDAD
-1391 EELAIRNN
+1391 ELAIRNN

-1411 CDPSNPEFETL
+1411 CDPSNLEFEAL

-1449 ISYAVSKCDRISS
+1449 IAYAVSKCDRISS

-1478 FFTNIHHIQIHRRTR
+1478 FFSNIHHIQIHRRTR

-1503 EGAMRSRTLVEV
+1503 EGFMRSRTLVEV

-1540 TIGRIAK
+1540 STGRIAK
-1547 YLGWSAYSTLV
+1547 HLGWSAYSALV
-1558 HKYIRSSKDKSEGVR
+1558 HKYIRASKDKSEGVR
-1573 VYVRALV
+1573 VYVRTLV

-1587 FSVEDA
+1587 FSVEEA
-1593 VQHVDPSA
+1593 VQQVETSA

-1609 EGLIDELH
+1609 EGLVDESLP
-1617 IPSADKQETKKIADA
+1617 IPSADKRDTKKIADA

-1637 LPSLLAY
+1637 LPSLLTY

-1651 EDTLRIPI
+1651 EDSLRIPI

-1675 DMQVG
+1675 DLQVG
-1680 KLLTVLSQIL
+1680 RLLTALSQIL
-1690 RSRSQETRDLVRDT
+1690 RSKSQDTRDLVRDT
-1704 ICRIAIALGSPYL
+1704 ICRIAVALGSPHL

-1729 RGPQLHI
+1729 RGPQLHV

-1757 AIQDLDDCAAD
+1757 AIQDLDDCVAD
-1768 IAHVS
+1768 IAH
-1773 AEVVFGESGK
+1773 SGK

-1811 ARYVSPKRIS
+1811 ARYVSPKRVS

-1829 IIAETGSFK
+1829 IVAATGSLK
-1838 ILQQVDEV
+1838 TLQQVDEV

-1866 VLCNT
+1866 VLCHT

-1877 KFLQEV
+1877 KFLQEAP
-1883 TKPKKK
+1883 KPKASKSTKK
-1889 SNKKADAIVSLQRRI
+1889 PDAIVQRQRQI

-1937 QDKQIISRLDPL
+1937 QDKQIINRLDPL

-1976 RCPLNSV
+1976 RCPLKSV

-2025 AQAKEKDLLFLIEF
+2025 AQVKEKDLLFLIEF

-2051 TVFALLKA
+2051 TVFALLRA
-2059 VVARR
+2059 IVARR
-2064 LIVPELYDVMADV
+2064 LIVPELYDIMADV

-2083 SQSAQTRES
+2083 SQAAQTRES

-2139 LVSKFD
+2139 LVNKFD
-2145 SALLEKHAEMIFVA
+2145 STLLAKHAEMIFVA
-2159 LVLCLANDEDKSCRE
+2159 LVLCLANDGDKSCRE

-2187 GEGERK
+2187 GEDERK

-2205 QGQEKLRAVAVQ
+2205 QGQGKLRAVAVQ
-2217 VYGLIIDAL
+2217 VYGLIIDSL
-2226 QREASPHAAALF
+2226 QREASPHACSS
-2238 ADVQQIL
+2238 IL
-2245 DNSIRSLTLSDGDGE
+2245 DDSIQSLTRLDGDGE

-2269 PPYQAILAVS
+2269 PPYQAMLAVS

-2287 HTLDAVKCTQDK
+2287 HTLDAVKSTQDK
-2299 LIPYLL
+2299 VVPYLL

-2312 TAACRLFGVFFAFH
+2312 SAACRLLGVFFAFY
-2326 GPTPTLENSHLT
+2326 GPTPTLESSHLT
-2338 LQLMKDIAEKLCT
+2338 LELMKDIAEKLCT
-2351 QLKSPHLDANLGLQI
+2351 QLKSPNLDAPLGLQI

-2371 FVGKLFCTVASSS
+2371 FVGKLFCAVSSS
-2384 SSGSN
+2384 SPSGSN
-2389 TNDTAEAAET
+2389 TNDTAERAET
-2399 ESDGGESDD
+2399 DSDGGSDD

-2416 SPEKRSQDPLPWLFS
+2416 SRGKHSQDLLPWLFS

-2441 IARRNRGNTSSQTTW
+2441 IVRRNRGNTSNQTTW

-2466 FAAMASHMPDSQLE
+2466 FAAMASHIEGSQLE

-2557 EATAKRKLARN
+2557 EAAAKRKLARN
-2568 AGKKESRKRKNRAF
+2568 VGKKESRKRKNRAF

-2590 RRREEE
+2590 RRKEGE

>member
-1 MDSDSDDFEGTSV
+1 MA
-14 VPRVNRFKHQSYKK
+14 Q
-28 SLKEVHLPSA
+28 
-38 LDLTK
+38 
-43 FDHDIPDNESHFYL
+43 
-57 ALQQWRQLN
+57 N
-66 LSPAF
+66 L
-71 IQFAKKVDPLSISMP
+71 
-86 LLLHNWKEI
+86 
-95 IDLWKGAL
+95 
-103 DASDH
+103 
-108 EALKALLDLLDK
+108 
-120 LAHDLRTTLAPSY
+120 
-133 ADLLEVL
+133 
-140 LRLLPQ
+140 
-146 PIPAPSL
+146 
-153 TALLA
+153 
-158 TLSGLFRY
+158 
-166 LLVPSINLDL
+166 
-176 LDQTWSSF
+176 
-184 RAVLPTCNSDVQR
+184 
-197 AAAEVWGSVL
+197 
-207 RRLKSVARERAVIL
+207 
-221 MAKNPEGVEDASA
+221 EGVEDASA
-234 WMIVFACKSISQTL
+234 WMMIFACKSVSQTL
-248 HTSAGSLMATL
+248 HTSAGSSMASL

-266 DYPDLSYTLLR
+266 DHPELTYTLLR

-287 NGSEHF
+287 NGPEHF
-293 SVVASLIVDRFC
+293 SIVASLIVDRFC

-310 EGANQ
+310 DDTNHQ
-315 QQLQRAMQIT
+315 HLQRAMQIT
-325 SVVCAVRQGSR
+325 SVICAVRQGSR
-336 LSRLYFLF
+336 LSCMSSLF
-344 LRLVHSLKF
+344 LSLAHPLNF
-353 SPVASHLTQLA
+353 APVANHLTQLA
-364 SRLGSLPFDALLHP
+364 SRLASLPLDVPLHS
-378 EILSFASSLLAAGD
+378 EILNFASSLLTAGD
-392 MVMTAG
+392 MSMSTG
-398 PGRAFVARALS
+398 PGRAFVARALG

-434 PALLKATP
+434 PALLKAT
-442 SLLQAEPSLTL
+442 SGLLQAEPTLTL
-453 RLLASLQNT
+453 RLLASLQHS

-468 DIVFKRSVDGWI
+468 DIVWRRSVDSWI
-480 QYRLSTWEVN
+480 QIYLSNWEISD
-490 EESVDDLYNILGLS
+490 ESVDDLYDIMSLS
-504 VFVDSLAPL
+504 IFVDSLAPL
-513 LVHII
+513 LVPII
-518 ERSLNTSTP
+518 ERALNTTTP
-527 EEDWQTSHA
+527 EANWQASHA

-549 SRCKSSSWETQVDLS
+549 SRCKSASWETQVDLS
-564 VWTTEV
+564 AWMMEIVE
-570 VDHWSWSA
+570 HWSWSD
-578 KVLMGLV
+578 KVLIGLV
-585 ALLETSPSTSQSL
+585 ALLETCPSSSQSL
-598 PIAQLYSRLQSRLLS
+598 LITQIYSRLQSRLLY
-613 PSRPLRLNVLGLL
+613 PSRPLRSNVLGLL

-638 DALKRCLQGE
+638 EALKRCLQGD

-672 DDEPL
+672 DDDSL
-677 SADICVRWLVSQ
+677 SVDICVRWLVSQ
-689 LKVNLRPIWSPASEA
+689 LKVNLRPIWSPASQA

-709 QRFGNLVWDIIFS
+709 QKFGDVVWNIVFS
-722 ELQQPQGAQE
+722 ELQQPEGANQIPE
-732 TPKWLTAIKDDENDM
+732 WLTATKDDQNDM
-747 DPWEEERSWRDPTA
+747 DPWEDERSWRDPTA
-761 HKLRGAAANWLDKH
+761 HRVRGAAVSWLDKY

-785 KSSDRFDPVAFEAQ
+785 KSSDRFDPVTFEAQ
-799 VLLTLGQCTSLAEKH
+799 ILLTLGQCTSLAEKH
-814 NRELVTYFLSIAG
+814 NRELVTYFISIAG
-827 PDALS
+827 PDAPS

-840 SWLTLF
+840 AWLTLF
-846 SKFGNPKALHSTDT
+846 SKFSNPKALHSTGT
-860 LRELYRSLISYPD
+860 LRELYRSLLSYPD

-889 PHLQHHEEKLRLLL
+889 PHLQHHESKLGLLL

-911 LTSLHLSSIEIKD
+911 LTSLHMSSVEIKD
-924 RPQLVDVIVRLL
+924 RPQVVDIIVRLL
-936 YGLMLERKGRSR
+936 YGLMLEKKGRSR

-964 DEELSLLVDLML
+964 DEELHLLVDLML
-976 KPMQSDSHACQD
+976 NPMRSDSHAHQD
-988 DMFSLRNISSDVS
+988 NLFSPRPISPDIS

-1022 LTTYWPALLGTTLDL
+1022 LTAYWPALLGTTLDI
-1037 VAHAQKQLSNVTAAE
+1037 VANAQNHLSNVTAVDAD
-1052 AIEQVENEADEEES
+1052 EQVDDEADEEES
-1066 EVGEVVHSRALRSVR
+1066 ESGEVLNSRVLRSLR

-1093 CPVEFDFTPYLSAS
+1093 CPVEFDFTSYLSAS
-1107 FSDIVAPRLELL
+1107 FPAIVAPRLELL

-1124 QAPSALMELFY
+1124 QAPSALLELFY
-1135 IWTSRPE
+1135 VWTSQPD
-1142 YSVHLVQHDPRV
+1142 YSIHLVQHDSRV
-1154 LPKIL
+1154 LPKVL
-1159 DCLVAANVKPAVIN
+1159 DCLVAVNVKPAVIN

-1179 ERLLLYS
+1179 ERLLSYS
-1186 ADDSQFLDLLIQP
+1186 ADDSKLLDLLIQP
-1199 HISQLLR
+1199 HISQLLK

-1216 ADAAL
+1216 ADAVL

-1231 ILSEVARYAADSTQA
+1231 ILSEVARYAEDSTQA

-1267 VKVKL
+1267 IKVKL

-1282 LTELSNSSSIEFSK
+1282 LTELSNSSSVEFSK
-1296 AYELL
+1296 TYELL

-1351 PDFNRRLTAFTL
+1351 PDFNRRLTAFML

-1368 YATLSCREWLP
+1368 YAALSCREWLP
-1379 VLSNALYFVQDP
+1379 VLSNALYFVQDAD
-1391 EELAIRNN
+1391 ELAIRNN

-1411 CDPSNPEFETL
+1411 CDPSNSEFEVL
-1422 LMRTALP
+1422 LMRTTLP

-1449 ISYAVSKCDRISS
+1449 ISYAVSKCDRVSS

-1472 GDEEAS
+1472 GDKEAS
-1478 FFTNIHHIQIHRRTR
+1478 FFSNIHHIQIHRRTR

-1503 EGAMRSRTLVEV
+1503 EGIMRSRTLVEV

-1540 TIGRIAK
+1540 SAGRIAK
-1547 YLGWSAYSTLV
+1547 HLGWSAYSSLV
-1558 HKYIRSSKDKSEGVR
+1558 HKYIRASKDKSEGVR

-1587 FSVEDA
+1587 FSVEEV
-1593 VQHVDPSA
+1593 VQQVDTSA
-1601 DDIANSDH
+1601 DDTANSDH
-1609 EGLIDELH
+1609 EGLVEDSLP
-1617 IPSADKQETKKIADA
+1617 IPSADKQDTKKIADA

-1651 EDTLRIPI
+1651 EDSLRIPI

-1675 DMQVG
+1675 DLQVG
-1680 KLLTVLSQIL
+1680 RLLTTLSQIL
-1690 RSRSQETRDLVRDT
+1690 RSKSQDTRDLVRDT
-1704 ICRIAIALGSPYL
+1704 ICRIAVALGSPYL
-1717 PVLLRE
+1717 AVLLRE

-1757 AIQDLDDCAAD
+1757 AIQDLDDCVSD

-1773 AEVVFGESGK
+1773 AEVIFGESGK

-1803 GLDCFGLT
+1803 GLDCFGLA
-1811 ARYVSPKRIS
+1811 ARYVSPKRTS

-1829 IIAETGSFK
+1829 IVAETGSLK

-1860 TPAELL
+1860 TPAECL
-1866 VLCNT
+1866 VLCHT

-1877 KFLQEV
+1877 KFLQEAP
-1883 TKPKKK
+1883 KPKASKTIKK
-1889 SNKKADAIVSLQRRI
+1889 PDAIVQRQRQI

-1937 QDKQIISRLDPL
+1937 QDKQIINRLDPL

-1976 RCPLNSV
+1976 QCPLKSV

-1999 STGSGESEVAQAG
+1999 STGSVESEVAQAG
-2012 LKALASILRECEA
+2012 LKALATILRECEG
-2025 AQAKEKDLLFLIEF
+2025 AQVKEKDLLFLIEF

-2044 EDPDRQG
+2044 EDPDRQS
-2051 TVFALLKA
+2051 TVFALLRA
-2059 VVARR
+2059 IVARR

-2083 SQSAQTRES
+2083 SQATQTRES

-2139 LVSKFD
+2139 LVNKFD
-2145 SALLEKHAEMIFVA
+2145 SALLAKHAEMIFVA

-2174 ASASVLQSLVKRL
+2174 SSASVLQSLIKRL
-2187 GEGERK
+2187 GEEERK
-2193 VFVGHLHAWASQ
+2193 VFVGHLHAWTSQ
-2205 QGQEKLRAVAVQ
+2205 QGQAKLRAVAVQ

-2245 DNSIRSLTLSDGDGE
+2245 DDSIQSLTLLDDDGE

-2269 PPYQAILAVS
+2269 PPYQALVTVS

-2287 HTLDAVKCTQDK
+2287 HTLDAVKSIQDK
-2299 LIPYLL
+2299 LVPYLL

-2312 TAACRLFGVFFAFH
+2312 SAACRLLGVFFAFY
-2326 GPTPTLENSHLT
+2326 GPTPTLESPYLT
-2338 LQLMKDIAEKLCT
+2338 LQLMKDIAGKLCT
-2351 QLKSPHLDANLGLQI
+2351 QLKSSNLDAPLGLQI

-2371 FVGKLFCTVASSS
+2371 FVGKLFCTVPSSS
-2384 SSGSN
+2384 PFGIN
-2389 TNDTAEAAET
+2389 TNDTAET
-2399 ESDGGESDD
+2399 DSDGGESDG
-2408 SAERPTQM
+2408 SAEQPKPTQM
-2416 SPEKRSQDPLPWLFS
+2416 SRGKFSQDPLPWLFS
-2431 KLSYQARSAH
+2431 KLSYQTRSAH
-2441 IARRNRGNTSSQTTW
+2441 IARRNRGNTSNQTTW

-2466 FAAMASHMPDSQLE
+2466 FAAMASHMEGTQLE

-2557 EATAKRKLARN
+2557 EAAAKRKLARN
-2568 AGKKESRKRKNRAF
+2568 VGKKESRKRKNRAF

-2590 RRREEE
+2590 RRKEGE